1 MNLNTKL
8 DLSDFCNLF
17 YNAENGFMKC
27 AAEVEIAN
35 ETVIA
40 TAEFP
45 SQTDSV
51 CIISGKT
58 SEIISDAQVLGEEKC
73 TIEIIDGFEN
83 GADIKC
89 CSGNPKIMISF
100 DKPVSKICVKYN
112 YVVAESPTELAIFGK
127 YVEKSNRCK
136 ELEKKLRNIEAHAPA
151 AEKNRVNTA
160 LKAENDRLRA
170 DINLIHGSFSWRI
183 TSPIRRLSAL
193 FKRLAIGRTLV
204 YLKKNGL
211 RATVYRVLK
220 GAGPMPVD
228 KSKLEKISDDFY
240 ISDER
245 RRAEEKAEFTKNI
258 KFSVLVPLYNTP
270 EKFLKEMIESVEAQT
285 YKNWELCLAD
295 GSDSEH
301 SFVGEICKRYA
312 DKDERIKYEKLEK
325 NLGISENTNACI
337 SMATGEYIALFD
349 HDDLLHPSALYEVMR
364 AICEHGADFIY
375 TDENTFSEEPH
386 DAYNPH
392 FKPDFSP
399 DTLRSYN
406 YICHLSVFSR
416 ELLDSVGYFRSE
428 YDGSQDYDLILR
440 LTEKAK
446 KIFHIRKI
454 LYYWR
459 AHKNS
464 VAQDVGAKP
473 YTITAAKKALAA
485 HLERCGLKGEV
496 LDSSVPTTYHIK
508 YEIDGNPLI
517 SVIIPNKDHTDDLD
531 VCLKSLYGKSLYKN
545 FEVIIV
551 ENNSTEKETF
561 EYYEKVKQQYEK
573 LNVVTWTGIFN
584 YSAINNFGVN
594 YAKGEYVLLLNN
606 DVEIING
613 SCLEEML
620 MFAQRKDVGAVG
632 AKLYYSDDTVQHA
645 GVILGLGGIAGH
657 SHKHFDRHDPGY
669 AARASIAQNLTACTA
684 ACLMMRRDVFDE
696 VGGLDESFEVAFN
709 DVDLCMKIR
718 EKGYLIVFTPYAEL
732 YHYESKSRGNDDTPE
747 KLERFHGEVRRFE
760 MKWQK
765 QLDDGDPYYNPNL
778 TLTRDDFSLK

>member
-1 MNLNTKL
+1 MKANTKL
-8 DLSDFCNLF
+8 NSP
-17 YNAENGFMKC
+17 EN
-27 AAEVEIAN
+27 
-35 ETVIA
+35 
-40 TAEFP
+40 P
-45 SQTDSV
+45 S
-51 CIISGKT
+51 KK
-58 SEIISDAQVLGEEKC
+58 A
-73 TIEIIDGFEN
+73 
-83 GADIKC
+83 
-89 CSGNPKIMISF
+89 
-100 DKPVSKICVKYN
+100 VS
-112 YVVAESPTELAIFGK
+112 P
-127 YVEKSNRCK
+127 
-136 ELEKKLRNIEAHAPA
+136 LRRI
-151 AEKNRVNTA
+151 TA
-160 LKAENDRLRA
+160 L
-170 DINLIHGSFSWRI
+170 I
-183 TSPIRRLSAL
+183 
-193 FKRLAIGRTLV
+193 KRLAIGRTLV

-228 KSKLEKISDDFY
+228 KRKLKKISKDYY
-240 ISDER
+240 ISAQR
-245 RRAEEKAEFTKNI
+245 REQEENAQFPKDI

-270 EKFLKEMIESVEAQT
+270 ESFLKAMIESVQAQT
-285 YKNWELCLAD
+285 YRNWELCLAD
-295 GSDSEH
+295 GSDKDN
-301 SFVGEICKRYA
+301 SFVGEICKKYA
-312 DKDERIKYEKLEK
+312 GKDERIKYEKLER

-337 SMATGEYIALFD
+337 RMATGEYIALFD

-440 LTEKAK
+440 LSEKAK

-473 YTITAAKKALAA
+473 YTVTAAKKALAA
-485 HLERCGLKGEV
+485 HLERCGLNGEV
-496 LDSSVPTTYHIK
+496 LDSSVATTYHIK

-531 VCLKSLYGKSLYKN
+531 ICLKSLYEKSSYKN

-561 EYYEKVKQQYEK
+561 EYYEALTQKHGNIKI
-573 LNVVTWTGIFN
+573 VTWKGNFN
-584 YSAINNFGVN
+584 YSAINNLGVS
-594 YAKGEYVLLLNN
+594 YAKGEYILLLNN

-645 GVILGLGGIAGH
+645 GVILGLGGTAGH
-657 SHKHFDRHDPGY
+657 AHKHFARSHPGY
-669 AARASIAQNLTACTA
+669 MARASIAQNLTACTA

-718 EKGYLIVFTPYAEL
+718 KKGYLVVFTPYAEL
-732 YHYESKSRGNDDTPE
+732 YHYESKSRGNDSTPE
-747 KLERFHGEVRRFE
+747 KLERFRGEIDRFKE
-760 MKWQK
+760 KWQK

>member
-1 MNLNTKL
+1 MKANTKL
-8 DLSDFCNLF
+8 NSPDN
-17 YNAENGFMKC
+17 
-27 AAEVEIAN
+27 
-35 ETVIA
+35 
-40 TAEFP
+40 P
-45 SQTDSV
+45 S
-51 CIISGKT
+51 KK
-58 SEIISDAQVLGEEKC
+58 A
-73 TIEIIDGFEN
+73 
-83 GADIKC
+83 
-89 CSGNPKIMISF
+89 
-100 DKPVSKICVKYN
+100 VS
-112 YVVAESPTELAIFGK
+112 P
-127 YVEKSNRCK
+127 
-136 ELEKKLRNIEAHAPA
+136 LRRI
-151 AEKNRVNTA
+151 TA
-160 LKAENDRLRA
+160 L
-170 DINLIHGSFSWRI
+170 I
-183 TSPIRRLSAL
+183 
-193 FKRLAIGRTLV
+193 KRLAIGRTLV

-228 KSKLEKISDDFY
+228 KRKLKKIAEDYY
-240 ISDER
+240 ISAQR
-245 RRAEEKAEFTKNI
+245 REQEENAQFPKDI

-270 EKFLKEMIESVEAQT
+270 DSFLKAMIESVQAQT

-295 GSDSEH
+295 GSDKEH
-301 SFVGEICKRYA
+301 SFVGEICKKYA
-312 DKDERIKYEKLEK
+312 GKDERIKYEKLEK

-337 SMATGEYIALFD
+337 RMVTGEYIALFD

-364 AICEHGADFIY
+364 AICEHGTDFIY
-375 TDENTFSEEPH
+375 TDENTFSEEPR

-446 KIFHIRKI
+446 KVFHIRKI

-473 YTITAAKKALAA
+473 YTVAAAKKALAA

-496 LDSSVPTTYHIK
+496 LDASVPTTYHIK

-531 VCLKSLYGKSLYKN
+531 ICLKSLYEKSSYKN
-545 FEVIIV
+545 FELIIV

-561 EYYEKVKQQYEK
+561 EYYEALTQKHGNIKI
-573 LNVVTWTGIFN
+573 VTWKGNFN
-584 YSAINNFGVN
+584 YSAINNLGVS
-594 YAKGEYVLLLNN
+594 YAKGEYILLLNN

-645 GVILGLGGIAGH
+645 GVILGLGGTAGH
-657 SHKHFDRHDPGY
+657 AHKHFARSHPGY
-669 AARASIAQNLTACTA
+669 MARASIAQNLTACTA

-718 EKGYLIVFTPYAEL
+718 KKGYLVVFTPYAEL
-732 YHYESKSRGNDDTPE
+732 YHYESKSRGNDSTPE
-747 KLERFHGEVRRFE
+747 KLERFRGEIDRFKE
-760 MKWQK
+760 KWQK

>member
-1 MNLNTKL
+1 MKANTKL
-8 DLSDFCNLF
+8 NSPDNSSKK
-17 YNAENGFMKC
+17 A
-27 AAEVEIAN
+27 
-35 ETVIA
+35 
-40 TAEFP
+40 
-45 SQTDSV
+45 
-51 CIISGKT
+51 
-58 SEIISDAQVLGEEKC
+58 
-73 TIEIIDGFEN
+73 
-83 GADIKC
+83 
-89 CSGNPKIMISF
+89 
-100 DKPVSKICVKYN
+100 VS
-112 YVVAESPTELAIFGK
+112 P
-127 YVEKSNRCK
+127 
-136 ELEKKLRNIEAHAPA
+136 LR
-151 AEKNRVNTA
+151 RVTA
-160 LKAENDRLRA
+160 L
-170 DINLIHGSFSWRI
+170 I
-183 TSPIRRLSAL
+183 
-193 FKRLAIGRTLV
+193 KRLAIGRTLV

-228 KSKLEKISDDFY
+228 KRKLKKIAKDYY
-240 ISDER
+240 ISAQ
-245 RRAEEKAEFTKNI
+245 RRAQEENAQFPKNI

-270 EKFLKEMIESVEAQT
+270 EGFLKAMIESVQAQT

-301 SFVGEICKRYA
+301 CFVGEICKKYA
-312 DKDERIKYEKLEK
+312 DGDKRIKYEKLER

-337 SMATGEYIALFD
+337 RMATGEYIALFD

-375 TDENTFSEEPH
+375 TDENTFSEEPR

-406 YICHLSVFSR
+406 YICHLSVFSM

-446 KIFHIRKI
+446 KVFHIRKI

-473 YTITAAKKALAA
+473 YTVTAAKKALAA

-531 VCLKSLYGKSLYKN
+531 ICLKSLYEKSSYKN

-561 EYYEKVKQQYEK
+561 EYYEALTQKYGNVKIVKWEG
-573 LNVVTWTGIFN
+573 NFN

-594 YAKGEYVLLLNN
+594 YAKGEFILLLNN

-645 GVILGLGGIAGH
+645 GVILGLGGTAGH
-657 SHKHFDRHDPGY
+657 AHKHFGRSHPGY
-669 AARASIAQNLTACTA
+669 MARASIAQNLSACTA

-718 EKGYLIVFTPYAEL
+718 KKGYFVVFTPYAEL
-732 YHYESKSRGNDDTPE
+732 YHYESKSRGHDSTPE
-747 KLERFHGEVRRFE
+747 KLERFRGEIDRFKE
-760 MKWQK
+760 KWQK

>member
-1 MNLNTKL
+1 MKANTKL
-8 DLSDFCNLF
+8 
-17 YNAENGFMKC
+17 
-27 AAEVEIAN
+27 
-35 ETVIA
+35 
-40 TAEFP
+40 
-45 SQTDSV
+45 
-51 CIISGKT
+51 ISPDNSSKK
-58 SEIISDAQVLGEEKC
+58 A
-73 TIEIIDGFEN
+73 
-83 GADIKC
+83 
-89 CSGNPKIMISF
+89 
-100 DKPVSKICVKYN
+100 VS
-112 YVVAESPTELAIFGK
+112 P
-127 YVEKSNRCK
+127 
-136 ELEKKLRNIEAHAPA
+136 LR
-151 AEKNRVNTA
+151 RVTA
-160 LKAENDRLRA
+160 L
-170 DINLIHGSFSWRI
+170 I
-183 TSPIRRLSAL
+183 
-193 FKRLAIGRTLV
+193 KRLAIGRTLV

-228 KSKLEKISDDFY
+228 KRKLKKIAKDYY
-240 ISDER
+240 ISAQR
-245 RRAEEKAEFTKNI
+245 REQEENAQFPKDI

-270 EKFLKEMIESVEAQT
+270 ESFLKAMIESVQAQT
-285 YKNWELCLAD
+285 YKNWELCLAN

-301 SFVGEICKRYA
+301 SFVGEICKKYA
-312 DKDERIKYEKLEK
+312 DGDKRIKYEKLEK

-337 SMATGEYIALFD
+337 RMATGEYIALFD

-375 TDENTFSEEPH
+375 TDENTFSEEPR

-446 KIFHIRKI
+446 KVFHIRKI

-473 YTITAAKKALAA
+473 YTVTAAKKALAA

-531 VCLKSLYGKSLYKN
+531 ICLKSLYEKSSYKN

-561 EYYEKVKQQYEK
+561 EYYETLTQKHGNIKI
-573 LNVVTWTGIFN
+573 VTWEGNFN

-594 YAKGEYVLLLNN
+594 YAKGEFILLLNN

-645 GVILGLGGIAGH
+645 GVILGLGGTAGH
-657 SHKHFDRHDPGY
+657 AHKHFGRSHPGY
-669 AARASIAQNLTACTA
+669 MARASIAQNLTACTA

-718 EKGYLIVFTPYAEL
+718 KKGYLVVFTPYAEL
-732 YHYESKSRGNDDTPE
+732 YHYESKSRGNDSTPE
-747 KLERFHGEVRRFE
+747 KLERFRGEIDRFKE
-760 MKWQK
+760 KWQK

>member
-1 MNLNTKL
+1 MKANTKL
-8 DLSDFCNLF
+8 NSPDNLSKK
-17 YNAENGFMKC
+17 A
-27 AAEVEIAN
+27 
-35 ETVIA
+35 
-40 TAEFP
+40 
-45 SQTDSV
+45 
-51 CIISGKT
+51 
-58 SEIISDAQVLGEEKC
+58 
-73 TIEIIDGFEN
+73 
-83 GADIKC
+83 
-89 CSGNPKIMISF
+89 
-100 DKPVSKICVKYN
+100 VS
-112 YVVAESPTELAIFGK
+112 P
-127 YVEKSNRCK
+127 
-136 ELEKKLRNIEAHAPA
+136 LRRI
-151 AEKNRVNTA
+151 TA
-160 LKAENDRLRA
+160 L
-170 DINLIHGSFSWRI
+170 I
-183 TSPIRRLSAL
+183 
-193 FKRLAIGRTLV
+193 KRLAIGRTLV

-228 KSKLEKISDDFY
+228 KRKLKKIAEDYY
-240 ISDER
+240 ISAQR
-245 RRAEEKAEFTKNI
+245 REQEENAQFPKDI

-301 SFVGEICKRYA
+301 SFVGEICKKYA
-312 DKDERIKYEKLEK
+312 GKDERIKYEKLEK

-337 SMATGEYIALFD
+337 RMATGEYIALFD

-375 TDENTFSEEPH
+375 TDENTFSEEPR

-406 YICHLSVFSR
+406 YICHLSAFSR

-446 KIFHIRKI
+446 NVFHIRKI

-473 YTITAAKKALAA
+473 YTVTAAKKALAA

-531 VCLKSLYGKSLYKN
+531 ICLKSLYEKSSYKN

-561 EYYEKVKQQYEK
+561 EYYEAIAQKHGNIKIVKWEG
-573 LNVVTWTGIFN
+573 NFN

-594 YAKGEYVLLLNN
+594 YAKGEFILLLNN

-645 GVILGLGGIAGH
+645 GVILGLGGTAGH
-657 SHKHFDRHDPGY
+657 AHKHFGRSHPGY
-669 AARASIAQNLTACTA
+669 MARASIAQNLSACTA

-718 EKGYLIVFTPYAEL
+718 KKGYLVVFTPYAEL
-732 YHYESKSRGNDDTPE
+732 YHYESKSRGNDSTPE
-747 KLERFHGEVRRFE
+747 KLERFRGEIDRFKE
-760 MKWQK
+760 KWKK

>member
-1 MNLNTKL
+1 MKANTKL
-8 DLSDFCNLF
+8 NSPDN
-17 YNAENGFMKC
+17 
-27 AAEVEIAN
+27 
-35 ETVIA
+35 
-40 TAEFP
+40 P
-45 SQTDSV
+45 S
-51 CIISGKT
+51 KK
-58 SEIISDAQVLGEEKC
+58 A
-73 TIEIIDGFEN
+73 
-83 GADIKC
+83 
-89 CSGNPKIMISF
+89 
-100 DKPVSKICVKYN
+100 VS
-112 YVVAESPTELAIFGK
+112 P
-127 YVEKSNRCK
+127 
-136 ELEKKLRNIEAHAPA
+136 LRRI
-151 AEKNRVNTA
+151 TA
-160 LKAENDRLRA
+160 L
-170 DINLIHGSFSWRI
+170 I
-183 TSPIRRLSAL
+183 
-193 FKRLAIGRTLV
+193 KRLAIGRTLV
-204 YLKKNGL
+204 YLKKNGV

-228 KSKLEKISDDFY
+228 KRKLKKIAKDYY
-240 ISDER
+240 ISAQR
-245 RRAEEKAEFTKNI
+245 REQEENAQFPKDI

-270 EKFLKEMIESVEAQT
+270 ESFLKAMIESVQAQT

-295 GSDSEH
+295 GSDKEH
-301 SFVGEICKRYA
+301 SFVGEICKKYA
-312 DKDERIKYEKLEK
+312 DGDRRIKYEKLER

-337 SMATGEYIALFD
+337 RMATGEYIALFD

-375 TDENTFSEEPH
+375 TDENTFSEEPR

-446 KIFHIRKI
+446 KVFHIRKI

-473 YTITAAKKALAA
+473 YTVTAAKKALAA

-531 VCLKSLYGKSLYKN
+531 ICLKSLYEKSSYKN

-561 EYYEKVKQQYEK
+561 EYYEAIAQKHGNVKIVKWEG
-573 LNVVTWTGIFN
+573 NFN

-594 YAKGEYVLLLNN
+594 YVKGEFILLLNN

-645 GVILGLGGIAGH
+645 GVILGLGGTAGH
-657 SHKHFDRHDPGY
+657 AHKHFGRSHPGY
-669 AARASIAQNLTACTA
+669 MARASIAQNLSACTA

-718 EKGYLIVFTPYAEL
+718 KKGYLVVFTPYAEL
-732 YHYESKSRGNDDTPE
+732 YHYESKSRGNDSTPE
-747 KLERFHGEVRRFE
+747 KLERFRGEIDRFKE
-760 MKWQK
+760 KWQK

>member
-1 MNLNTKL
+1 MKANTKL
-8 DLSDFCNLF
+8 NSPDN
-17 YNAENGFMKC
+17 
-27 AAEVEIAN
+27 
-35 ETVIA
+35 
-40 TAEFP
+40 P
-45 SQTDSV
+45 S
-51 CIISGKT
+51 KK
-58 SEIISDAQVLGEEKC
+58 A
-73 TIEIIDGFEN
+73 
-83 GADIKC
+83 
-89 CSGNPKIMISF
+89 
-100 DKPVSKICVKYN
+100 VS
-112 YVVAESPTELAIFGK
+112 P
-127 YVEKSNRCK
+127 
-136 ELEKKLRNIEAHAPA
+136 LRRI
-151 AEKNRVNTA
+151 TA
-160 LKAENDRLRA
+160 L
-170 DINLIHGSFSWRI
+170 I
-183 TSPIRRLSAL
+183 
-193 FKRLAIGRTLV
+193 KRLAIGRTLV

-228 KSKLEKISDDFY
+228 KRKLKKIAKDYY
-240 ISDER
+240 ISAQR
-245 RRAEEKAEFTKNI
+245 REQEENAQFPKDI

-270 EKFLKEMIESVEAQT
+270 DSFLKAMIESVQAQT

-295 GSDSEH
+295 GSDSGH
-301 SFVGEICKRYA
+301 SFVGEICKKYA
-312 DKDERIKYEKLEK
+312 DGDRRIKYEKLEK

-337 SMATGEYIALFD
+337 RMATGEYIALFD

-375 TDENTFSEEPH
+375 TDENTFSEEPR

-406 YICHLSVFSR
+406 YICHLSAFSR

-446 KIFHIRKI
+446 KVFHIRKI

-473 YTITAAKKALAA
+473 YTVTAAKKALAA

-531 VCLKSLYGKSLYKN
+531 ICLKSLYEKSSYKN

-561 EYYEKVKQQYEK
+561 EYYEAIAQKHGNIKIVKWEG
-573 LNVVTWTGIFN
+573 NFN

-594 YAKGEYVLLLNN
+594 YAKGEYILLLNN
-606 DVEIING
+606 DVELING

-645 GVILGLGGIAGH
+645 GVILGLGGTAGH
-657 SHKHFDRHDPGY
+657 AHKHFARSHPGY
-669 AARASIAQNLTACTA
+669 MARASIAQNLTACTA

-696 VGGLDESFEVAFN
+696 VGGLDEEFEVAFN

-718 EKGYLIVFTPYAEL
+718 KKGYLVVFTPYAEL
-732 YHYESKSRGNDDTPE
+732 YHYESKSRGNDSTPE
-747 KLERFHGEVRRFE
+747 KLERFRGEIDRFKE
-760 MKWQK
+760 KWQK

>member
-1 MNLNTKL
+1 MKANTKL
-8 DLSDFCNLF
+8 NSP
-17 YNAENGFMKC
+17 EN
-27 AAEVEIAN
+27 
-35 ETVIA
+35 
-40 TAEFP
+40 P
-45 SQTDSV
+45 S
-51 CIISGKT
+51 KK
-58 SEIISDAQVLGEEKC
+58 A
-73 TIEIIDGFEN
+73 
-83 GADIKC
+83 
-89 CSGNPKIMISF
+89 
-100 DKPVSKICVKYN
+100 VS
-112 YVVAESPTELAIFGK
+112 P
-127 YVEKSNRCK
+127 
-136 ELEKKLRNIEAHAPA
+136 LRRI
-151 AEKNRVNTA
+151 TA
-160 LKAENDRLRA
+160 L
-170 DINLIHGSFSWRI
+170 I
-183 TSPIRRLSAL
+183 
-193 FKRLAIGRTLV
+193 KRLAIGRTLV

-228 KSKLEKISDDFY
+228 QRKLKKIAEDYY
-240 ISDER
+240 ISAQR
-245 RRAEEKAEFTKNI
+245 REQEENAQFPKDI

-270 EKFLKEMIESVEAQT
+270 ESFLKAMIESVQAQT

-301 SFVGEICKRYA
+301 SFVGEICKKYA
-312 DKDERIKYEKLEK
+312 DGDRRIKYEKLER

-337 SMATGEYIALFD
+337 RMATGEYIALFD

-364 AICEHGADFIY
+364 AICEHGTDFIY
-375 TDENTFSEEPH
+375 TDENTFSEEPR

-440 LTEKAK
+440 LSEKAK

-473 YTITAAKKALAA
+473 YTVTAAKKALAA

-531 VCLKSLYGKSLYKN
+531 ICLKSLYEKSSYKN

-561 EYYEKVKQQYEK
+561 EYYEALTQKYGNVKIVKWEG
-573 LNVVTWTGIFN
+573 NFN

-594 YAKGEYVLLLNN
+594 YAKGEFILLLNN

-645 GVILGLGGIAGH
+645 GVILGLGGTAGH
-657 SHKHFDRHDPGY
+657 AHKHFGRSHPGY
-669 AARASIAQNLTACTA
+669 MARASIAQNLSACTA

-718 EKGYLIVFTPYAEL
+718 KKGYLVVFTPYAEL
-732 YHYESKSRGNDDTPE
+732 YHYESKSRGNDSTPE
-747 KLERFHGEVRRFE
+747 KLERFRGEIDRFKE
-760 MKWQK
+760 KWQK

>member
-1 MNLNTKL
+1 MKANTKL
-8 DLSDFCNLF
+8 NSPDNSSKK
-17 YNAENGFMKC
+17 A
-27 AAEVEIAN
+27 
-35 ETVIA
+35 
-40 TAEFP
+40 
-45 SQTDSV
+45 
-51 CIISGKT
+51 
-58 SEIISDAQVLGEEKC
+58 
-73 TIEIIDGFEN
+73 
-83 GADIKC
+83 
-89 CSGNPKIMISF
+89 
-100 DKPVSKICVKYN
+100 VS
-112 YVVAESPTELAIFGK
+112 P
-127 YVEKSNRCK
+127 
-136 ELEKKLRNIEAHAPA
+136 LR
-151 AEKNRVNTA
+151 RVTA
-160 LKAENDRLRA
+160 L
-170 DINLIHGSFSWRI
+170 I
-183 TSPIRRLSAL
+183 
-193 FKRLAIGRTLV
+193 KRLAIGRTLV

-220 GAGPMPVD
+220 GAGPVPVD
-228 KSKLEKISDDFY
+228 KRKLKKIAKAYY
-240 ISDER
+240 ISAQR
-245 RRAEEKAEFTKNI
+245 REQEENAQFPKNI

-270 EKFLKEMIESVEAQT
+270 ESFLKAMIESVQAQT

-295 GSDSEH
+295 GSDREH
-301 SFVGEICKRYA
+301 SFVGEICKKYA
-312 DKDERIKYEKLEK
+312 DGDKRIKYEKLES

-337 SMATGEYIALFD
+337 RMATGEYIALFD

-375 TDENTFSEEPH
+375 TDENTFSEEPR

-446 KIFHIRKI
+446 KVFHIRKI

-464 VAQDVGAKP
+464 VAQDVSAKP
-473 YTITAAKKALAA
+473 YTVTAAKKALAA

-508 YEIDGNPLI
+508 YEIEGNPLV

-531 VCLKSLYGKSLYKN
+531 ICLKSLYEKSSYKN

-561 EYYEKVKQQYEK
+561 EYYEKIKQRYENLK
-573 LNVVTWTGIFN
+573 VVIWTGIFN

-594 YAKGEYVLLLNN
+594 YAKGEYILLLNN

-645 GVILGLGGIAGH
+645 GVILGLGGTAGH
-657 SHKHFDRHDPGY
+657 AHKHFGRSHPGY
-669 AARASIAQNLTACTA
+669 MARASIAQNLTACTA

-696 VGGLDESFEVAFN
+696 VGGLDEEFEVAFN

-718 EKGYLIVFTPYAEL
+718 EKGYLVVFTPYAEL
-732 YHYESKSRGNDDTPE
+732 YHYESKSRGNDSTPE
-747 KLERFHGEVRRFE
+747 KLERFRGEIDRFKE
-760 MKWQK
+760 KWQK

>member
-1 MNLNTKL
+1 MKANTKL
-8 DLSDFCNLF
+8 NSPDN
-17 YNAENGFMKC
+17 
-27 AAEVEIAN
+27 
-35 ETVIA
+35 
-40 TAEFP
+40 P
-45 SQTDSV
+45 S
-51 CIISGKT
+51 KK
-58 SEIISDAQVLGEEKC
+58 A
-73 TIEIIDGFEN
+73 
-83 GADIKC
+83 
-89 CSGNPKIMISF
+89 
-100 DKPVSKICVKYN
+100 VS
-112 YVVAESPTELAIFGK
+112 L
-127 YVEKSNRCK
+127 
-136 ELEKKLRNIEAHAPA
+136 LRRI
-151 AEKNRVNTA
+151 TA
-160 LKAENDRLRA
+160 L
-170 DINLIHGSFSWRI
+170 I
-183 TSPIRRLSAL
+183 
-193 FKRLAIGRTLV
+193 KRLAIGRTLV

-228 KSKLEKISDDFY
+228 KRKLKKIVKDYY
-240 ISDER
+240 ISAQR
-245 RRAEEKAEFTKNI
+245 REQEENAQFPKDI

-301 SFVGEICKRYA
+301 SFVGEICKKYA
-312 DKDERIKYEKLEK
+312 DGDKRIKYEKLEK

-337 SMATGEYIALFD
+337 SMATGDYIALFD

-531 VCLKSLYGKSLYKN
+531 VCLKSLYEKSSYKN

-561 EYYEKVKQQYEK
+561 EYYERVKQQYEN

-594 YAKGEYVLLLNN
+594 YAKGEYILLLNN
-606 DVEIING
+606 DVEILNDN
-613 SCLEEML
+613 CLEEML

-645 GVILGLGGIAGH
+645 GVILGLGGTAGH
-657 SHKHFDRHDPGY
+657 AHKHFGRSHPGY
-669 AARASIAQNLTACTA
+669 MARASIAQNLTACTA

-718 EKGYLIVFTPYAEL
+718 EKGYLVVFTPYAEL
-732 YHYESKSRGNDDTPE
+732 YHYESKSRGNDSTPE
-747 KLERFHGEVRRFE
+747 KLERFRGEIDRFKE
-760 MKWQK
+760 KWQK

>member
-1 MNLNTKL
+1 MKANTKL
-8 DLSDFCNLF
+8 
-17 YNAENGFMKC
+17 
-27 AAEVEIAN
+27 
-35 ETVIA
+35 
-40 TAEFP
+40 
-45 SQTDSV
+45 
-51 CIISGKT
+51 ISPDNSSKK
-58 SEIISDAQVLGEEKC
+58 A
-73 TIEIIDGFEN
+73 
-83 GADIKC
+83 
-89 CSGNPKIMISF
+89 
-100 DKPVSKICVKYN
+100 VS
-112 YVVAESPTELAIFGK
+112 P
-127 YVEKSNRCK
+127 
-136 ELEKKLRNIEAHAPA
+136 LR
-151 AEKNRVNTA
+151 RVTA
-160 LKAENDRLRA
+160 L
-170 DINLIHGSFSWRI
+170 I
-183 TSPIRRLSAL
+183 
-193 FKRLAIGRTLV
+193 KRLAIGRTLV

-228 KSKLEKISDDFY
+228 KRKLKKIAKDYY
-240 ISDER
+240 ISAQR
-245 RRAEEKAEFTKNI
+245 REQEENAQFPKNI

-270 EKFLKEMIESVEAQT
+270 ESFLKAMIESVQAQT
-285 YKNWELCLAD
+285 YKNWELCFAD
-295 GSDSEH
+295 GSDGEH
-301 SFVGEICKRYA
+301 SFVGEICKKYA
-312 DKDERIKYEKLEK
+312 DGDKRIKYEKLEK

-337 SMATGEYIALFD
+337 RMATGEYIALFD

-375 TDENTFSEEPH
+375 TDENTFSEEPR

-446 KIFHIRKI
+446 KVFHIRKI

-464 VAQDVGAKP
+464 VAQDVAAKP
-473 YTITAAKKALAA
+473 YTVTAAKKALAA

-531 VCLKSLYGKSLYKN
+531 VCLKSLYEKSSYKS

-561 EYYEKVKQQYEK
+561 EYYEALTQKHGNIKI
-573 LNVVTWTGIFN
+573 VTWKGDFN

-594 YAKGEYVLLLNN
+594 YAKGEYILLLNN

-645 GVILGLGGIAGH
+645 GVILGLGGTAGH
-657 SHKHFDRHDPGY
+657 AHKHFGRSHPGY
-669 AARASIAQNLTACTA
+669 MARASIAQNLTACTA

-718 EKGYLIVFTPYAEL
+718 KKGYLVVFTPYAEL
-732 YHYESKSRGNDDTPE
+732 YHYESKSRGNDSTPE
-747 KLERFHGEVRRFE
+747 KLERFRGEIDRFKE
-760 MKWQK
+760 KWQK

>member
-1 MNLNTKL
+1 MKANTKL
-8 DLSDFCNLF
+8 NSPDN
-17 YNAENGFMKC
+17 
-27 AAEVEIAN
+27 
-35 ETVIA
+35 
-40 TAEFP
+40 P
-45 SQTDSV
+45 S
-51 CIISGKT
+51 KK
-58 SEIISDAQVLGEEKC
+58 A
-73 TIEIIDGFEN
+73 
-83 GADIKC
+83 
-89 CSGNPKIMISF
+89 
-100 DKPVSKICVKYN
+100 VS
-112 YVVAESPTELAIFGK
+112 P
-127 YVEKSNRCK
+127 
-136 ELEKKLRNIEAHAPA
+136 LRRI
-151 AEKNRVNTA
+151 TA
-160 LKAENDRLRA
+160 L
-170 DINLIHGSFSWRI
+170 I
-183 TSPIRRLSAL
+183 
-193 FKRLAIGRTLV
+193 KRLAIGRTLV
-204 YLKKNGL
+204 YLKKNGV

-228 KSKLEKISDDFY
+228 KRKLKKIAEDYY
-240 ISDER
+240 ISAQR
-245 RRAEEKAEFTKNI
+245 REQEESAQFPKDI

-270 EKFLKEMIESVEAQT
+270 ESFLKAMIESVQAQT

-301 SFVGEICKRYA
+301 SFVGEICKKYA
-312 DKDERIKYEKLEK
+312 DGDRRIKYEKLEK

-337 SMATGEYIALFD
+337 RMATGEYIALFD

-375 TDENTFSEEPH
+375 TDENTFSEEPR

-406 YICHLSVFSR
+406 YICHLSAFSR
-416 ELLDSVGYFRSE
+416 ELLDSVGCFRSE

-446 KIFHIRKI
+446 KVFHIRKI

-464 VAQDVGAKP
+464 VAQNVGAKP
-473 YTITAAKKALAA
+473 YTVTAAKKALAA

-531 VCLKSLYGKSLYKN
+531 ICLKSLYEKSLYKN

-561 EYYEKVKQQYEK
+561 EHYEAIAQKHGNIKIVKWEG
-573 LNVVTWTGIFN
+573 NFN

-594 YAKGEYVLLLNN
+594 YAKGEFILLLNN

-645 GVILGLGGIAGH
+645 GVILGLGGTAGH
-657 SHKHFDRHDPGY
+657 AHKHFGRSHPGY
-669 AARASIAQNLTACTA
+669 MARASIAQNLSACTA

-718 EKGYLIVFTPYAEL
+718 KKGYLVVFTPYAEL
-732 YHYESKSRGNDDTPE
+732 YHYESKSRGNDSTPE
-747 KLERFHGEVRRFE
+747 KLERFRGEIDRFKE
-760 MKWQK
+760 KWQK

>member
-1 MNLNTKL
+1 MKANTKL
-8 DLSDFCNLF
+8 NSPDNSSKK
-17 YNAENGFMKC
+17 A
-27 AAEVEIAN
+27 
-35 ETVIA
+35 
-40 TAEFP
+40 
-45 SQTDSV
+45 
-51 CIISGKT
+51 
-58 SEIISDAQVLGEEKC
+58 
-73 TIEIIDGFEN
+73 
-83 GADIKC
+83 
-89 CSGNPKIMISF
+89 
-100 DKPVSKICVKYN
+100 VS
-112 YVVAESPTELAIFGK
+112 P
-127 YVEKSNRCK
+127 
-136 ELEKKLRNIEAHAPA
+136 LRRI
-151 AEKNRVNTA
+151 TA
-160 LKAENDRLRA
+160 L
-170 DINLIHGSFSWRI
+170 I
-183 TSPIRRLSAL
+183 
-193 FKRLAIGRTLV
+193 KRLAIGRMLI

-228 KSKLEKISDDFY
+228 KRKLKKIAKAYY
-240 ISDER
+240 ISAQR
-245 RRAEEKAEFTKNI
+245 REQEENAQFPKNI

-270 EKFLKEMIESVEAQT
+270 ESFLKAMIESVQAQT

-301 SFVGEICKRYA
+301 SFVGEICKKYA
-312 DKDERIKYEKLEK
+312 NGDKRIKYEKLER

-337 SMATGEYIALFD
+337 RMATGEYIALFD

-364 AICEHGADFIY
+364 AICEHGTDFIY
-375 TDENTFSEEPH
+375 TDENTFSEEPR
-386 DAYNPH
+386 DAYYPH

-446 KIFHIRKI
+446 KVFHIRKI

-473 YTITAAKKALAA
+473 YTVAAAKKALAA

-508 YEIDGNPLI
+508 YEIDENPLI

-531 VCLKSLYGKSLYKN
+531 ICLKSLYEKSSYKN

-551 ENNSTEKETF
+551 ENNSSEKETF
-561 EYYEKVKQQYEK
+561 EYYEALTQKHGNIKI
-573 LNVVTWTGIFN
+573 VTWKGKFN
-584 YSAINNFGVN
+584 YSAINNFGVSC
-594 YAKGEYVLLLNN
+594 AKGEYILLLNN

-645 GVILGLGGIAGH
+645 GVILGLGGTAGH
-657 SHKHFDRHDPGY
+657 AHKHFGRSHPGY
-669 AARASIAQNLTACTA
+669 MARASIAQNLTACTA

-696 VGGLDESFEVAFN
+696 IGGLDEEFEVAFN

-718 EKGYLIVFTPYAEL
+718 KKGYLVVFTPYAEL
-732 YHYESKSRGNDDTPE
+732 YHYESKSRGNDSTPE
-747 KLERFHGEVRRFE
+747 KLERFRGEIDRFKE
-760 MKWQK
+760 KWQK

>member
-1 MNLNTKL
+1 MKANTKL
-8 DLSDFCNLF
+8 NSPDN
-17 YNAENGFMKC
+17 
-27 AAEVEIAN
+27 
-35 ETVIA
+35 
-40 TAEFP
+40 P
-45 SQTDSV
+45 S
-51 CIISGKT
+51 KK
-58 SEIISDAQVLGEEKC
+58 A
-73 TIEIIDGFEN
+73 
-83 GADIKC
+83 
-89 CSGNPKIMISF
+89 
-100 DKPVSKICVKYN
+100 VS
-112 YVVAESPTELAIFGK
+112 P
-127 YVEKSNRCK
+127 
-136 ELEKKLRNIEAHAPA
+136 LRRI
-151 AEKNRVNTA
+151 TA
-160 LKAENDRLRA
+160 L
-170 DINLIHGSFSWRI
+170 I
-183 TSPIRRLSAL
+183 
-193 FKRLAIGRTLV
+193 KRLAIGRTLV
-204 YLKKNGL
+204 YLKKNGV
-211 RATVYRVLK
+211 RATVYRVFK

-228 KSKLEKISDDFY
+228 KRKLKKIAEDYY
-240 ISDER
+240 ISAQR
-245 RRAEEKAEFTKNI
+245 REQEENAQFPKDI

-270 EKFLKEMIESVEAQT
+270 DSFLKAMIESVQAQT

-301 SFVGEICKRYA
+301 SFVGEICKKYA
-312 DKDERIKYEKLEK
+312 DGDRRIKYEKLEK

-337 SMATGEYIALFD
+337 RMATGEYIALFD

-375 TDENTFSEEPH
+375 TDENTFSEEPR

-406 YICHLSVFSR
+406 YICHLSAFSR

-440 LTEKAK
+440 LIEKAK
-446 KIFHIRKI
+446 KVFHIRKI

-473 YTITAAKKALAA
+473 YTVTAAKKALAA

-531 VCLKSLYGKSLYKN
+531 ICLKSLYEKSSYKN

-561 EYYEKVKQQYEK
+561 EYYEAIAQKHGNIKIVKWEG
-573 LNVVTWTGIFN
+573 NFN

-594 YAKGEYVLLLNN
+594 YAKGEFILLLNN

-645 GVILGLGGIAGH
+645 GVILGLGGTAGH
-657 SHKHFDRHDPGY
+657 AHKHFGRSHPGY
-669 AARASIAQNLTACTA
+669 MARASIAQNLSACTA

-696 VGGLDESFEVAFN
+696 VGGFDESFEVAFN

-718 EKGYLIVFTPYAEL
+718 KKGYLVVFTPYAEL
-732 YHYESKSRGNDDTPE
+732 YHYESKSRGNDSTPE
-747 KLERFHGEVRRFE
+747 KLERFRGEIDRFKE
-760 MKWQK
+760 KWQK

>member
-1 MNLNTKL
+1 MKANTKL
-8 DLSDFCNLF
+8 
-17 YNAENGFMKC
+17 
-27 AAEVEIAN
+27 
-35 ETVIA
+35 
-40 TAEFP
+40 
-45 SQTDSV
+45 
-51 CIISGKT
+51 ISPDNSSKK
-58 SEIISDAQVLGEEKC
+58 A
-73 TIEIIDGFEN
+73 
-83 GADIKC
+83 
-89 CSGNPKIMISF
+89 
-100 DKPVSKICVKYN
+100 VS
-112 YVVAESPTELAIFGK
+112 P
-127 YVEKSNRCK
+127 
-136 ELEKKLRNIEAHAPA
+136 LR
-151 AEKNRVNTA
+151 RVTA
-160 LKAENDRLRA
+160 L
-170 DINLIHGSFSWRI
+170 I
-183 TSPIRRLSAL
+183 
-193 FKRLAIGRTLV
+193 KRLAIGRTLV

-228 KSKLEKISDDFY
+228 KRKLKKIAKDYY
-240 ISDER
+240 ISAQR
-245 RRAEEKAEFTKNI
+245 REQEENAQFPKDI

-270 EKFLKEMIESVEAQT
+270 ECFLKAMIESVQAQT

-295 GSDSEH
+295 GSDREH
-301 SFVGEICKRYA
+301 SFVGEICKKYA
-312 DKDERIKYEKLEK
+312 DGDKRIKYEKLER

-337 SMATGEYIALFD
+337 RMATGEYIALFD

-375 TDENTFSEEPH
+375 TDENTFSEEPR
-386 DAYNPH
+386 DVYNPH

-446 KIFHIRKI
+446 KVFHIRKI

-464 VAQDVGAKP
+464 VAQDVDAKP
-473 YTITAAKKALAA
+473 YTVTAAKKALAA

-508 YEIDGNPLI
+508 YEIDGNPLV

-531 VCLKSLYGKSLYKN
+531 ICLESLYEKSSYKN

-561 EYYEKVKQQYEK
+561 EYYEALTQKHGNIKIVKWEG
-573 LNVVTWTGIFN
+573 NFN

-594 YAKGEYVLLLNN
+594 YAKGEYILLLNN

-645 GVILGLGGIAGH
+645 GVILGLGGTAGH
-657 SHKHFDRHDPGY
+657 AHKHFGRSHPGY
-669 AARASIAQNLTACTA
+669 MARASIAQNLSACTA

-718 EKGYLIVFTPYAEL
+718 KKGYLVVFTPYAEL
-732 YHYESKSRGNDDTPE
+732 YHYESKSRGNDSTPE
-747 KLERFHGEVRRFE
+747 KLERFRGEIDRFKE
-760 MKWQK
+760 KWQK

>member
-1 MNLNTKL
+1 MKANTKL
-8 DLSDFCNLF
+8 NSPDNLSKK
-17 YNAENGFMKC
+17 A
-27 AAEVEIAN
+27 
-35 ETVIA
+35 
-40 TAEFP
+40 
-45 SQTDSV
+45 
-51 CIISGKT
+51 
-58 SEIISDAQVLGEEKC
+58 
-73 TIEIIDGFEN
+73 
-83 GADIKC
+83 
-89 CSGNPKIMISF
+89 
-100 DKPVSKICVKYN
+100 VS
-112 YVVAESPTELAIFGK
+112 P
-127 YVEKSNRCK
+127 
-136 ELEKKLRNIEAHAPA
+136 LRRI
-151 AEKNRVNTA
+151 TA
-160 LKAENDRLRA
+160 L
-170 DINLIHGSFSWRI
+170 I
-183 TSPIRRLSAL
+183 
-193 FKRLAIGRTLV
+193 KRLAIGRTLV

-228 KSKLEKISDDFY
+228 KRKLKKIAEDYY
-240 ISDER
+240 ISAQR
-245 RRAEEKAEFTKNI
+245 REQEENAQFPKDI

-270 EKFLKEMIESVEAQT
+270 DSFLKAMIESVQAQT

-295 GSDSEH
+295 GSDKEH
-301 SFVGEICKRYA
+301 SFVGEICKKYA
-312 DKDERIKYEKLEK
+312 GGDRRIKYEKLER

-337 SMATGEYIALFD
+337 RMATGEYIALFD

-375 TDENTFSEEPH
+375 TDENTFSEEPR

-446 KIFHIRKI
+446 RVFHIRKI

-473 YTITAAKKALAA
+473 YTVTAAKKALAA
-485 HLERCGLKGEV
+485 HLSRCGLKGEV

-531 VCLKSLYGKSLYKN
+531 ICLKSLYEKSSYKN

-561 EYYEKVKQQYEK
+561 EYYEALTQKHGNIKI
-573 LNVVTWTGIFN
+573 VTWDGNFN

-594 YAKGEYVLLLNN
+594 YAKGEFILLLNN

-645 GVILGLGGIAGH
+645 GVILGLGGTAGH
-657 SHKHFDRHDPGY
+657 AHKHFGRSHPGY
-669 AARASIAQNLTACTA
+669 MARASIAQNLSACTA

-718 EKGYLIVFTPYAEL
+718 KKGYLVVFTPYAEL
-732 YHYESKSRGNDDTPE
+732 YHYESKSRGNDSTPE
-747 KLERFHGEVRRFE
+747 KLERFRGEIDRFKE
-760 MKWQK
+760 KWQK

>member
-1 MNLNTKL
+1 MKANTKL
-8 DLSDFCNLF
+8 
-17 YNAENGFMKC
+17 
-27 AAEVEIAN
+27 
-35 ETVIA
+35 
-40 TAEFP
+40 
-45 SQTDSV
+45 
-51 CIISGKT
+51 ISPDNSSKK
-58 SEIISDAQVLGEEKC
+58 A
-73 TIEIIDGFEN
+73 
-83 GADIKC
+83 
-89 CSGNPKIMISF
+89 
-100 DKPVSKICVKYN
+100 VS
-112 YVVAESPTELAIFGK
+112 P
-127 YVEKSNRCK
+127 
-136 ELEKKLRNIEAHAPA
+136 LR
-151 AEKNRVNTA
+151 RVTA
-160 LKAENDRLRA
+160 L
-170 DINLIHGSFSWRI
+170 I
-183 TSPIRRLSAL
+183 
-193 FKRLAIGRTLV
+193 KRLAIGRTLV

-228 KSKLEKISDDFY
+228 KRKLKKIAKDYY
-240 ISDER
+240 ISAQR
-245 RRAEEKAEFTKNI
+245 REQEENAQFPKDI

-270 EKFLKEMIESVEAQT
+270 ESFLKAMIESVQAQT

-301 SFVGEICKRYA
+301 SFVGEICKNYA
-312 DKDERIKYEKLEK
+312 DGDKRIKYEKLER

-337 SMATGEYIALFD
+337 RMATGEYIALFD

-375 TDENTFSEEPH
+375 TDENTFSEDPR

-446 KIFHIRKI
+446 KVFHIRKI

-473 YTITAAKKALAA
+473 YTVTAAKKALAA

-531 VCLKSLYGKSLYKN
+531 ICLKSLYEKSSYKN

-561 EYYEKVKQQYEK
+561 EYYEKIKQRYENLK
-573 LNVVTWTGIFN
+573 VVIWTGIFN
-584 YSAINNFGVN
+584 YSAINNFGVS
-594 YAKGEYVLLLNN
+594 YAKGEYILLLNN

-613 SCLEEML
+613 NCLEEML

-645 GVILGLGGIAGH
+645 GVILGLGGTAGH
-657 SHKHFDRHDPGY
+657 AHKHFGRSHPGY
-669 AARASIAQNLTACTA
+669 MARASIAQNLTACTA

-718 EKGYLIVFTPYAEL
+718 EKGYLVVFTPYAEL
-732 YHYESKSRGNDDTPE
+732 YHYESKSRGNDSTPE
-747 KLERFHGEVRRFE
+747 KLERFRGEIDRFKE
-760 MKWQK
+760 KWQK

>member
-1 MNLNTKL
+1 MKANTKL
-8 DLSDFCNLF
+8 NSPDNLSKK
-17 YNAENGFMKC
+17 A
-27 AAEVEIAN
+27 
-35 ETVIA
+35 
-40 TAEFP
+40 
-45 SQTDSV
+45 
-51 CIISGKT
+51 
-58 SEIISDAQVLGEEKC
+58 
-73 TIEIIDGFEN
+73 
-83 GADIKC
+83 
-89 CSGNPKIMISF
+89 
-100 DKPVSKICVKYN
+100 VS
-112 YVVAESPTELAIFGK
+112 P
-127 YVEKSNRCK
+127 
-136 ELEKKLRNIEAHAPA
+136 LRRI
-151 AEKNRVNTA
+151 TA
-160 LKAENDRLRA
+160 L
-170 DINLIHGSFSWRI
+170 I
-183 TSPIRRLSAL
+183 
-193 FKRLAIGRTLV
+193 KRLAIGRTLV

-228 KSKLEKISDDFY
+228 KRKLKKITEDYY
-240 ISDER
+240 ISAQR
-245 RRAEEKAEFTKNI
+245 REQEENAQFPKDI

-270 EKFLKEMIESVEAQT
+270 DSFLKAMIESVQAQT

-301 SFVGEICKRYA
+301 SFVGEICKKYA
-312 DKDERIKYEKLEK
+312 GKDERIKYEKLEK

-337 SMATGEYIALFD
+337 RMATGEYIALFD

-375 TDENTFSEEPH
+375 TDENTFSEEPR

-406 YICHLSVFSR
+406 YICHLSAFSR

-446 KIFHIRKI
+446 KVFHIRKI

-473 YTITAAKKALAA
+473 YTVTAAKKALAA

-531 VCLKSLYGKSLYKN
+531 ICLKSLYEKSSYKN

-561 EYYEKVKQQYEK
+561 EYYEAIAQKHGNIKIVKWEG
-573 LNVVTWTGIFN
+573 NFN

-594 YAKGEYVLLLNN
+594 YAKGEFILLLNN

-620 MFAQRKDVGAVG
+620 MFVQRKDVGAVG

-645 GVILGLGGIAGH
+645 GVILGLGGTAGH
-657 SHKHFDRHDPGY
+657 AHKHFGRSHPGY
-669 AARASIAQNLTACTA
+669 MARASIAQNLSACTA

-718 EKGYLIVFTPYAEL
+718 KKGYLVVFTPYAEL
-732 YHYESKSRGNDDTPE
+732 YHYESKSRGNDSTPE
-747 KLERFHGEVRRFE
+747 KLERFRGEIDRFKE
-760 MKWQK
+760 KWKK

>member
-1 MNLNTKL
+1 MKANTKL
-8 DLSDFCNLF
+8 NSP
-17 YNAENGFMKC
+17 EN
-27 AAEVEIAN
+27 
-35 ETVIA
+35 
-40 TAEFP
+40 P
-45 SQTDSV
+45 S
-51 CIISGKT
+51 KK
-58 SEIISDAQVLGEEKC
+58 A
-73 TIEIIDGFEN
+73 
-83 GADIKC
+83 
-89 CSGNPKIMISF
+89 
-100 DKPVSKICVKYN
+100 VS
-112 YVVAESPTELAIFGK
+112 P
-127 YVEKSNRCK
+127 
-136 ELEKKLRNIEAHAPA
+136 LRRI
-151 AEKNRVNTA
+151 TA
-160 LKAENDRLRA
+160 L
-170 DINLIHGSFSWRI
+170 I
-183 TSPIRRLSAL
+183 
-193 FKRLAIGRTLV
+193 KRLAIGRTLV

-228 KSKLEKISDDFY
+228 KRKLKKIAEDYY
-240 ISDER
+240 ISAQR
-245 RRAEEKAEFTKNI
+245 REQEENAQFPKDI

-270 EKFLKEMIESVEAQT
+270 DSFLKAMIESVQAQT

-295 GSDSEH
+295 GSDKEH
-301 SFVGEICKRYA
+301 SFVGEICKKYA
-312 DKDERIKYEKLEK
+312 DGDRRIKYEKLER
-325 NLGISENTNACI
+325 NLGISENINACI
-337 SMATGEYIALFD
+337 RMATGEYIALFD

-364 AICEHGADFIY
+364 AICEHGADFVY
-375 TDENTFSEEPH
+375 TDENTFSEEPR

-406 YICHLSVFSR
+406 YICHLSAFSR

-446 KIFHIRKI
+446 NVFHIRKI

-473 YTITAAKKALAA
+473 YTVTAAKKALAA

-531 VCLKSLYGKSLYKN
+531 ICLKSLYEKSSYKN

-561 EYYEKVKQQYEK
+561 EYYEAIAQKHGNVKIVKWEG
-573 LNVVTWTGIFN
+573 NFN

-594 YAKGEYVLLLNN
+594 YAKGEFILLLNN

-645 GVILGLGGIAGH
+645 GVILGLGGTAGH
-657 SHKHFDRHDPGY
+657 AHKHFGRSHPGY
-669 AARASIAQNLTACTA
+669 MARASIAQNLSACTA

-718 EKGYLIVFTPYAEL
+718 KKGYLVVFTPYAEL
-732 YHYESKSRGNDDTPE
+732 YHYESKSRGNDSTPE
-747 KLERFHGEVRRFE
+747 KLERFRGEIDRFKE
-760 MKWQK
+760 KWQK

>member
-1 MNLNTKL
+1 MKANTKL
-8 DLSDFCNLF
+8 NSPDNSSKK
-17 YNAENGFMKC
+17 A
-27 AAEVEIAN
+27 
-35 ETVIA
+35 
-40 TAEFP
+40 
-45 SQTDSV
+45 
-51 CIISGKT
+51 
-58 SEIISDAQVLGEEKC
+58 
-73 TIEIIDGFEN
+73 
-83 GADIKC
+83 
-89 CSGNPKIMISF
+89 
-100 DKPVSKICVKYN
+100 VS
-112 YVVAESPTELAIFGK
+112 P
-127 YVEKSNRCK
+127 
-136 ELEKKLRNIEAHAPA
+136 LRRI
-151 AEKNRVNTA
+151 TA
-160 LKAENDRLRA
+160 L
-170 DINLIHGSFSWRI
+170 I
-183 TSPIRRLSAL
+183 
-193 FKRLAIGRTLV
+193 KRLAIGRTLV

-228 KSKLEKISDDFY
+228 KRKLKKIAEDYY
-240 ISDER
+240 ISAQR
-245 RRAEEKAEFTKNI
+245 REQEENAQFPKDI

-270 EKFLKEMIESVEAQT
+270 ESFLKAMIESVQAQT

-295 GSDSEH
+295 GSDKEH
-301 SFVGEICKRYA
+301 SFVGEICKKYA
-312 DKDERIKYEKLEK
+312 DGDRRIKYEKLER

-337 SMATGEYIALFD
+337 RMATGEYIALFD

-375 TDENTFSEEPH
+375 TDENTFSEEPR

-406 YICHLSVFSR
+406 YICHLSAFSR

-446 KIFHIRKI
+446 KVFHIRKI

-473 YTITAAKKALAA
+473 YTVTAAKKALAA

-531 VCLKSLYGKSLYKN
+531 ICLKSLYEKSSYKN

-561 EYYEKVKQQYEK
+561 EYYEAIAQKHGNVKIVKWEG
-573 LNVVTWTGIFN
+573 NFN

-594 YAKGEYVLLLNN
+594 YAKGEFILLLNN

-645 GVILGLGGIAGH
+645 GVILGLGGTAGH
-657 SHKHFDRHDPGY
+657 AHKHFGRSHPGY
-669 AARASIAQNLTACTA
+669 MARASIAQNLSACTA

-718 EKGYLIVFTPYAEL
+718 KKGYLVVFTPYAEL
-732 YHYESKSRGNDDTPE
+732 YHYESKSRGNDSTPE
-747 KLERFHGEVRRFE
+747 KLERFRGEIDRFKE
-760 MKWQK
+760 KWQK

-778 TLTRDDFSLK
+778 TLTTDDFSLK

>member
-1 MNLNTKL
+1 MKANTKL
-8 DLSDFCNLF
+8 NSP
-17 YNAENGFMKC
+17 EN
-27 AAEVEIAN
+27 
-35 ETVIA
+35 
-40 TAEFP
+40 P
-45 SQTDSV
+45 S
-51 CIISGKT
+51 KK
-58 SEIISDAQVLGEEKC
+58 A
-73 TIEIIDGFEN
+73 
-83 GADIKC
+83 
-89 CSGNPKIMISF
+89 
-100 DKPVSKICVKYN
+100 VS
-112 YVVAESPTELAIFGK
+112 P
-127 YVEKSNRCK
+127 
-136 ELEKKLRNIEAHAPA
+136 LRRI
-151 AEKNRVNTA
+151 TA
-160 LKAENDRLRA
+160 L
-170 DINLIHGSFSWRI
+170 I
-183 TSPIRRLSAL
+183 
-193 FKRLAIGRTLV
+193 KRLAIGRTLV

-228 KSKLEKISDDFY
+228 KRKLKKIAEDYY
-240 ISDER
+240 ISAQR
-245 RRAEEKAEFTKNI
+245 REQEENAQFPKDI

-270 EKFLKEMIESVEAQT
+270 DSFLKAMIESVQAQT

-295 GSDSEH
+295 GSDKEH
-301 SFVGEICKRYA
+301 SFVGEICKKYA
-312 DKDERIKYEKLEK
+312 DGDRRIKYEKLEK

-337 SMATGEYIALFD
+337 RMATGEYIALFD

-375 TDENTFSEEPH
+375 TDENTFSEDPR

-406 YICHLSVFSR
+406 YICHLSAFSR
-416 ELLDSVGYFRSE
+416 KLLDSAGYFRSE

-446 KIFHIRKI
+446 KVFHIRKI

-473 YTITAAKKALAA
+473 YTVTAAKKALAA

-531 VCLKSLYGKSLYKN
+531 ICLKSLYEKSSYKN

-561 EYYEKVKQQYEK
+561 EYYEAIAQKHGNIKIVKWEG
-573 LNVVTWTGIFN
+573 NFN

-594 YAKGEYVLLLNN
+594 YAKGEFILLLNN

-645 GVILGLGGIAGH
+645 GVILGLGGTAGH
-657 SHKHFDRHDPGY
+657 AHKHFGRSHPGY
-669 AARASIAQNLTACTA
+669 MARASIAQNLSACTA

-696 VGGLDESFEVAFN
+696 VGGLDENFEVAFN

-718 EKGYLIVFTPYAEL
+718 KKGYLVVFTPYAEL
-732 YHYESKSRGNDDTPE
+732 YHYESKSRGNDSTPE
-747 KLERFHGEVRRFE
+747 KLERFRGEIDRFKE
-760 MKWQK
+760 KWQK

>member
-1 MNLNTKL
+1 MKANTKL
-8 DLSDFCNLF
+8 NSPDNSSKK
-17 YNAENGFMKC
+17 A
-27 AAEVEIAN
+27 
-35 ETVIA
+35 
-40 TAEFP
+40 
-45 SQTDSV
+45 
-51 CIISGKT
+51 
-58 SEIISDAQVLGEEKC
+58 
-73 TIEIIDGFEN
+73 
-83 GADIKC
+83 
-89 CSGNPKIMISF
+89 
-100 DKPVSKICVKYN
+100 VS
-112 YVVAESPTELAIFGK
+112 P
-127 YVEKSNRCK
+127 
-136 ELEKKLRNIEAHAPA
+136 LRRI
-151 AEKNRVNTA
+151 TA
-160 LKAENDRLRA
+160 L
-170 DINLIHGSFSWRI
+170 I
-183 TSPIRRLSAL
+183 
-193 FKRLAIGRTLV
+193 KRLAIGRTLV

-228 KSKLEKISDDFY
+228 KRKLKKIAEDYY
-240 ISDER
+240 ISAQR
-245 RRAEEKAEFTKNI
+245 REQEENAQFPKDI

-270 EKFLKEMIESVEAQT
+270 ESFLKAMIESVQAQT

-301 SFVGEICKRYA
+301 SFVGEICKKYA
-312 DKDERIKYEKLEK
+312 DGDRRIKYEKLER

-337 SMATGEYIALFD
+337 RMATGEYIALFD

-375 TDENTFSEEPH
+375 TDENTFSEEPR

-446 KIFHIRKI
+446 KVFHIRKI

-473 YTITAAKKALAA
+473 YTVTAAKKALAA

-508 YEIDGNPLI
+508 YEIDGNPLV

-531 VCLKSLYGKSLYKN
+531 ICLKSLYEKSSYKN

-561 EYYEKVKQQYEK
+561 EYYEAIAQKHGNIKIVKWEG
-573 LNVVTWTGIFN
+573 NFN

-594 YAKGEYVLLLNN
+594 YAKGEFILLLNN

-645 GVILGLGGIAGH
+645 GVILGLGGTAGH
-657 SHKHFDRHDPGY
+657 AHKHFGRSHPGY
-669 AARASIAQNLTACTA
+669 MARASIAQNLSACTA

-718 EKGYLIVFTPYAEL
+718 KKGYLVVFTPYAEL
-732 YHYESKSRGNDDTPE
+732 YHYESKSRGNDSTPE
-747 KLERFHGEVRRFE
+747 KLERFRGEIDRFKE
-760 MKWQK
+760 KWQK

>member
-1 MNLNTKL
+1 MKANTKL
-8 DLSDFCNLF
+8 
-17 YNAENGFMKC
+17 
-27 AAEVEIAN
+27 
-35 ETVIA
+35 
-40 TAEFP
+40 
-45 SQTDSV
+45 
-51 CIISGKT
+51 ISPDNSSKK
-58 SEIISDAQVLGEEKC
+58 A
-73 TIEIIDGFEN
+73 
-83 GADIKC
+83 
-89 CSGNPKIMISF
+89 
-100 DKPVSKICVKYN
+100 VS
-112 YVVAESPTELAIFGK
+112 P
-127 YVEKSNRCK
+127 
-136 ELEKKLRNIEAHAPA
+136 LR
-151 AEKNRVNTA
+151 RVTA
-160 LKAENDRLRA
+160 L
-170 DINLIHGSFSWRI
+170 I
-183 TSPIRRLSAL
+183 
-193 FKRLAIGRTLV
+193 KRLAIGRTLV

-228 KSKLEKISDDFY
+228 KRKLKKIAKDYY
-240 ISDER
+240 ISAQR
-245 RRAEEKAEFTKNI
+245 REQEENAQFPKDI

-270 EKFLKEMIESVEAQT
+270 ESFLKAMIESVQAQT

-301 SFVGEICKRYA
+301 SFVGEICKNYA
-312 DKDERIKYEKLEK
+312 DGEKRIKYEKLER

-337 SMATGEYIALFD
+337 RMATGEYIALFD

-375 TDENTFSEEPH
+375 TDENTFSEEPR

-446 KIFHIRKI
+446 KVFHIRKI

-464 VAQDVGAKP
+464 VAQDVAAKP
-473 YTITAAKKALAA
+473 YTVTAAKKALAA

-531 VCLKSLYGKSLYKN
+531 VCLKSLYEKSSYKN

-561 EYYEKVKQQYEK
+561 EYYEKVKQQYDN

-594 YAKGEYVLLLNN
+594 YAKGEYILLLNN
-606 DVEIING
+606 DVEILNDN
-613 SCLEEML
+613 CLEEML

-657 SHKHFDRHDPGY
+657 AHKHFDRHDPGY

-778 TLTRDDFSLK
+778 TLTRDDFSFK

>member
-1 MNLNTKL
+1 MKANTKL
-8 DLSDFCNLF
+8 NSPDD
-17 YNAENGFMKC
+17 
-27 AAEVEIAN
+27 
-35 ETVIA
+35 
-40 TAEFP
+40 P
-45 SQTDSV
+45 S
-51 CIISGKT
+51 KK
-58 SEIISDAQVLGEEKC
+58 A
-73 TIEIIDGFEN
+73 
-83 GADIKC
+83 
-89 CSGNPKIMISF
+89 
-100 DKPVSKICVKYN
+100 VS
-112 YVVAESPTELAIFGK
+112 P
-127 YVEKSNRCK
+127 
-136 ELEKKLRNIEAHAPA
+136 LRRI
-151 AEKNRVNTA
+151 TA
-160 LKAENDRLRA
+160 L
-170 DINLIHGSFSWRI
+170 I
-183 TSPIRRLSAL
+183 
-193 FKRLAIGRTLV
+193 KRLAIGRTLV

-228 KSKLEKISDDFY
+228 KRKLKKIAEDYY
-240 ISDER
+240 ISAQR
-245 RRAEEKAEFTKNI
+245 REQEENAQFSKDI

-270 EKFLKEMIESVEAQT
+270 DSFLKAMIESVQAQT

-301 SFVGEICKRYA
+301 SFVGEICKKYA
-312 DKDERIKYEKLEK
+312 GKDERIKYEKLEK

-337 SMATGEYIALFD
+337 RMATGEYIALFD

-375 TDENTFSEEPH
+375 TDENTFSEEPR

-406 YICHLSVFSR
+406 YICHLSAFSR

-446 KIFHIRKI
+446 RVFHIRKI

-473 YTITAAKKALAA
+473 YTVTAAKKALAA

-531 VCLKSLYGKSLYKN
+531 ICLKSLYEKSSYKN

-561 EYYEKVKQQYEK
+561 EYYEAIAQKHGNIKIVKWEG
-573 LNVVTWTGIFN
+573 NFN

-594 YAKGEYVLLLNN
+594 YAKGEFILLLNN

-620 MFAQRKDVGAVG
+620 MFAQRKDIGAVG

-645 GVILGLGGIAGH
+645 GVILGLGGTAGH
-657 SHKHFDRHDPGY
+657 AHKHFGRSHPGY
-669 AARASIAQNLTACTA
+669 MARASIAQNLSACTA

-696 VGGLDESFEVAFN
+696 VGGLDENFEVAFN

-718 EKGYLIVFTPYAEL
+718 KKGYLVVFTPYAEL
-732 YHYESKSRGNDDTPE
+732 YHYESKSRGNDSTPE
-747 KLERFHGEVRRFE
+747 KLERFRGEIDRFKE
-760 MKWQK
+760 KWQN

>member
-1 MNLNTKL
+1 MKANTKL
-8 DLSDFCNLF
+8 NSPDN
-17 YNAENGFMKC
+17 
-27 AAEVEIAN
+27 
-35 ETVIA
+35 
-40 TAEFP
+40 P
-45 SQTDSV
+45 S
-51 CIISGKT
+51 KK
-58 SEIISDAQVLGEEKC
+58 A
-73 TIEIIDGFEN
+73 
-83 GADIKC
+83 
-89 CSGNPKIMISF
+89 
-100 DKPVSKICVKYN
+100 VS
-112 YVVAESPTELAIFGK
+112 P
-127 YVEKSNRCK
+127 
-136 ELEKKLRNIEAHAPA
+136 LRRI
-151 AEKNRVNTA
+151 TA
-160 LKAENDRLRA
+160 L
-170 DINLIHGSFSWRI
+170 I
-183 TSPIRRLSAL
+183 
-193 FKRLAIGRTLV
+193 KRLAIGRTLV

-228 KSKLEKISDDFY
+228 KRKLKKIAEDYY
-240 ISDER
+240 ISAQR
-245 RRAEEKAEFTKNI
+245 REQEENAQFPKDI

-270 EKFLKEMIESVEAQT
+270 DSFLKAMIESVQAQT

-301 SFVGEICKRYA
+301 SFVGEICKKYA
-312 DKDERIKYEKLEK
+312 GKDERIKYEKLEK

-337 SMATGEYIALFD
+337 RMATGEYIALFD
-349 HDDLLHPSALYEVMR
+349 HDDLLHPSALYEAMR

-375 TDENTFSEEPH
+375 TDENTFSEEPR

-406 YICHLSVFSR
+406 YICHLSAFSR

-446 KIFHIRKI
+446 RVFHIRKI

-473 YTITAAKKALAA
+473 YTVTAAKKALAA

-531 VCLKSLYGKSLYKN
+531 ICLKSLYEKSSYKN

-561 EYYEKVKQQYEK
+561 EYYEAIAQKHGNIKIVKWEG
-573 LNVVTWTGIFN
+573 NFN

-594 YAKGEYVLLLNN
+594 YAKGEFILLLNN

-613 SCLEEML
+613 ICLEEML

-645 GVILGLGGIAGH
+645 GVILGLGGTAGH
-657 SHKHFDRHDPGY
+657 AHKHFGRSHPGY
-669 AARASIAQNLTACTA
+669 MARASIAQNLSACTA

-718 EKGYLIVFTPYAEL
+718 KKGYLVVFTPYAEL
-732 YHYESKSRGNDDTPE
+732 YHYESKSRGNDSTPE
-747 KLERFHGEVRRFE
+747 KLERFRGEIDRFKE
-760 MKWQK
+760 KWQK

>member
-1 MNLNTKL
+1 MKANTKL
-8 DLSDFCNLF
+8 NSPDN
-17 YNAENGFMKC
+17 
-27 AAEVEIAN
+27 
-35 ETVIA
+35 
-40 TAEFP
+40 P
-45 SQTDSV
+45 S
-51 CIISGKT
+51 KK
-58 SEIISDAQVLGEEKC
+58 A
-73 TIEIIDGFEN
+73 
-83 GADIKC
+83 
-89 CSGNPKIMISF
+89 
-100 DKPVSKICVKYN
+100 VS
-112 YVVAESPTELAIFGK
+112 P
-127 YVEKSNRCK
+127 
-136 ELEKKLRNIEAHAPA
+136 LRRI
-151 AEKNRVNTA
+151 TA
-160 LKAENDRLRA
+160 L
-170 DINLIHGSFSWRI
+170 I
-183 TSPIRRLSAL
+183 
-193 FKRLAIGRTLV
+193 KRLAIGRTLV

-228 KSKLEKISDDFY
+228 KRKLKKIAKDYY
-240 ISDER
+240 ISAQR
-245 RRAEEKAEFTKNI
+245 REQEENAQFPKDI

-270 EKFLKEMIESVEAQT
+270 ESFLKAMIESVQAQT

-295 GSDSEH
+295 GSDKEH
-301 SFVGEICKRYA
+301 SFVGEICKKYA
-312 DKDERIKYEKLEK
+312 DGDRRIKYEKLER

-337 SMATGEYIALFD
+337 RMATGEYIALFD

-364 AICEHGADFIY
+364 AICGHGADFIY
-375 TDENTFSEEPH
+375 TDENTFSEEPR

-406 YICHLSVFSR
+406 YICHLSAFSR

-446 KIFHIRKI
+446 KVFHIRKI

-473 YTITAAKKALAA
+473 YTVTAAKKALAA

-531 VCLKSLYGKSLYKN
+531 ICLKSLYEKSSYKN

-561 EYYEKVKQQYEK
+561 EYYEAIAQKHGNVKIVKWEG
-573 LNVVTWTGIFN
+573 NFN

-594 YAKGEYVLLLNN
+594 YAKGEFILLLNN

-645 GVILGLGGIAGH
+645 GVILGLGGTAGH
-657 SHKHFDRHDPGY
+657 AHKHFGRSHPGY
-669 AARASIAQNLTACTA
+669 MARASIAQNLSACTA

-696 VGGLDESFEVAFN
+696 VGGLDENFEVAFN

-718 EKGYLIVFTPYAEL
+718 KKGYLVVFTPYAEL
-732 YHYESKSRGNDDTPE
+732 YHYESKSRGNDSTPE
-747 KLERFHGEVRRFE
+747 KLERFRGEIDRFKE
-760 MKWQK
+760 KWQK

>member
-1 MNLNTKL
+1 MKANTKL
-8 DLSDFCNLF
+8 NSPDN
-17 YNAENGFMKC
+17 
-27 AAEVEIAN
+27 
-35 ETVIA
+35 
-40 TAEFP
+40 P
-45 SQTDSV
+45 S
-51 CIISGKT
+51 KK
-58 SEIISDAQVLGEEKC
+58 A
-73 TIEIIDGFEN
+73 
-83 GADIKC
+83 
-89 CSGNPKIMISF
+89 
-100 DKPVSKICVKYN
+100 VS
-112 YVVAESPTELAIFGK
+112 P
-127 YVEKSNRCK
+127 
-136 ELEKKLRNIEAHAPA
+136 LR
-151 AEKNRVNTA
+151 RVTA
-160 LKAENDRLRA
+160 L
-170 DINLIHGSFSWRI
+170 I
-183 TSPIRRLSAL
+183 
-193 FKRLAIGRTLV
+193 KRLAIGRTLV

-228 KSKLEKISDDFY
+228 KRKLKKIAEDYY
-240 ISDER
+240 ISAQR
-245 RRAEEKAEFTKNI
+245 REQEENAQFPKDI

-270 EKFLKEMIESVEAQT
+270 ESFLKAMIESVQAQT

-295 GSDSEH
+295 GSDKEH
-301 SFVGEICKRYA
+301 SFVGEICKKYA
-312 DKDERIKYEKLEK
+312 DGDRRIKYEKLER
-325 NLGISENTNACI
+325 NLGISENINACI
-337 SMATGEYIALFD
+337 RMATGEYIALFD

-375 TDENTFSEEPH
+375 TDENTFSEEPR

-406 YICHLSVFSR
+406 YICHLSAFSR

-446 KIFHIRKI
+446 KVFHIRKI

-473 YTITAAKKALAA
+473 YTVTAAKKALAA

-531 VCLKSLYGKSLYKN
+531 ICLKSLYEKSSYKN

-561 EYYEKVKQQYEK
+561 EYYEAIAQKHGNIKIVKWEG
-573 LNVVTWTGIFN
+573 NFN

-594 YAKGEYVLLLNN
+594 YAKGEFILLLNN

-645 GVILGLGGIAGH
+645 GVILGLGGTAGH
-657 SHKHFDRHDPGY
+657 AHKHFGRSHPGY
-669 AARASIAQNLTACTA
+669 MARASIAQNLSACTA

-696 VGGLDESFEVAFN
+696 VGGLDENFEVAFN

-718 EKGYLIVFTPYAEL
+718 KKGYLVVFTPYAEL
-732 YHYESKSRGNDDTPE
+732 YHYESKSRGNDSTPE
-747 KLERFHGEVRRFE
+747 KLERFRGEIDRFKE
-760 MKWQK
+760 KWQK

>member
-1 MNLNTKL
+1 MKANTKL
-8 DLSDFCNLF
+8 NSPDNLSKK
-17 YNAENGFMKC
+17 A
-27 AAEVEIAN
+27 
-35 ETVIA
+35 
-40 TAEFP
+40 
-45 SQTDSV
+45 
-51 CIISGKT
+51 
-58 SEIISDAQVLGEEKC
+58 
-73 TIEIIDGFEN
+73 
-83 GADIKC
+83 
-89 CSGNPKIMISF
+89 
-100 DKPVSKICVKYN
+100 VS
-112 YVVAESPTELAIFGK
+112 P
-127 YVEKSNRCK
+127 
-136 ELEKKLRNIEAHAPA
+136 LRRI
-151 AEKNRVNTA
+151 TA
-160 LKAENDRLRA
+160 L
-170 DINLIHGSFSWRI
+170 I
-183 TSPIRRLSAL
+183 
-193 FKRLAIGRTLV
+193 KRLAIGRTLV

-228 KSKLEKISDDFY
+228 KRKLKKIAEDYY
-240 ISDER
+240 ISAQR
-245 RRAEEKAEFTKNI
+245 REQEENAQFPKDI

-301 SFVGEICKRYA
+301 SFVGEICKKYA
-312 DKDERIKYEKLEK
+312 GKDERIKYEKLEK

-337 SMATGEYIALFD
+337 RMATGEYIALFD

-375 TDENTFSEEPH
+375 TDENTFSEEPR

-406 YICHLSVFSR
+406 YICHLSAFSR

-446 KIFHIRKI
+446 NVFHIRKI

-473 YTITAAKKALAA
+473 YTVTAAKKALAA

-531 VCLKSLYGKSLYKN
+531 ICLKSLYEKSSYKN

-561 EYYEKVKQQYEK
+561 EYYEAIAQKHGNIKIVKWEG
-573 LNVVTWTGIFN
+573 NFN

-594 YAKGEYVLLLNN
+594 YAKGEFILLLNN

-645 GVILGLGGIAGH
+645 GVILGLGGTAGH
-657 SHKHFDRHDPGY
+657 AHKHFGRSHPGY
-669 AARASIAQNLTACTA
+669 MARASIAQNLSACTA

-696 VGGLDESFEVAFN
+696 VGGLDESLEVAFN

-718 EKGYLIVFTPYAEL
+718 KKGYLVVFTPYAEL
-732 YHYESKSRGNDDTPE
+732 YHYESKSRGNDSTPE
-747 KLERFHGEVRRFE
+747 KLERFRGEIDRFKE
-760 MKWQK
+760 KWKK

>member
-1 MNLNTKL
+1 
-8 DLSDFCNLF
+8 
-17 YNAENGFMKC
+17 MK
-27 AAEVEIAN
+27 AN
-35 ETVIA
+35 
-40 TAEFP
+40 
-45 SQTDSV
+45 
-51 CIISGKT
+51 
-58 SEIISDAQVLGEEKC
+58 
-73 TIEIIDGFEN
+73 
-83 GADIKC
+83 
-89 CSGNPKIMISF
+89 
-100 DKPVSKICVKYN
+100 
-112 YVVAESPTELAIFGK
+112 
-127 YVEKSNRCK
+127 
-136 ELEKKLRNIEAHAPA
+136 KKLNSPDNSSKKAVSPLRRI
-151 AEKNRVNTA
+151 TA
-160 LKAENDRLRA
+160 L
-170 DINLIHGSFSWRI
+170 I
-183 TSPIRRLSAL
+183 
-193 FKRLAIGRTLV
+193 KRLAIGRTLV

-228 KSKLEKISDDFY
+228 KRKLKKIAEDYY
-240 ISDER
+240 ISAQR
-245 RRAEEKAEFTKNI
+245 REQEENVQFPKDI

-270 EKFLKEMIESVEAQT
+270 DSFLKAMIESVQAQT

-295 GSDSEH
+295 GSDSGH
-301 SFVGEICKRYA
+301 SFVGEICKKYA
-312 DKDERIKYEKLEK
+312 DGDRRIKYEKLER

-337 SMATGEYIALFD
+337 RMATGEYIALFD

-375 TDENTFSEEPH
+375 TDENTFSEEPR

-406 YICHLSVFSR
+406 YICHLSAFSR

-446 KIFHIRKI
+446 KVFHIRKI

-473 YTITAAKKALAA
+473 YTVTAAKKALAA

-517 SVIIPNKDHTDDLD
+517 SVIIPNKDHTDDLE
-531 VCLKSLYGKSLYKN
+531 VCLKSLYEKSSYKN

-561 EYYEKVKQQYEK
+561 EYYEAIAQKHGNVKIVKWEG
-573 LNVVTWTGIFN
+573 NFN

-594 YAKGEYVLLLNN
+594 YAKGEFILLLNN

-645 GVILGLGGIAGH
+645 GVILGLGGTAGH
-657 SHKHFDRHDPGY
+657 AHKHFGRSHPGY
-669 AARASIAQNLTACTA
+669 MARASIAQNLSACTA

-696 VGGLDESFEVAFN
+696 VGGLDENFEVAFN
-709 DVDLCMKIR
+709 DIDLCMKIR
-718 EKGYLIVFTPYAEL
+718 KKGYLVVFTPYAEL
-732 YHYESKSRGNDDTPE
+732 YHYESKSRGNDSTPE
-747 KLERFHGEVRRFE
+747 KLERFRGEIDRFKE
-760 MKWQK
+760 KWQK

>member
-1 MNLNTKL
+1 MKANTKL
-8 DLSDFCNLF
+8 NSPDN
-17 YNAENGFMKC
+17 
-27 AAEVEIAN
+27 
-35 ETVIA
+35 
-40 TAEFP
+40 P
-45 SQTDSV
+45 S
-51 CIISGKT
+51 KK
-58 SEIISDAQVLGEEKC
+58 A
-73 TIEIIDGFEN
+73 
-83 GADIKC
+83 
-89 CSGNPKIMISF
+89 
-100 DKPVSKICVKYN
+100 VS
-112 YVVAESPTELAIFGK
+112 P
-127 YVEKSNRCK
+127 
-136 ELEKKLRNIEAHAPA
+136 LRRI
-151 AEKNRVNTA
+151 TA
-160 LKAENDRLRA
+160 L
-170 DINLIHGSFSWRI
+170 I
-183 TSPIRRLSAL
+183 
-193 FKRLAIGRTLV
+193 KRLAIGRTLV

-228 KSKLEKISDDFY
+228 KRKLKKIAKDYY
-240 ISDER
+240 ISAQR
-245 RRAEEKAEFTKNI
+245 REQEENAQFPKDI

-295 GSDSEH
+295 GSDKEH
-301 SFVGEICKRYA
+301 SFVGEICKKYA
-312 DKDERIKYEKLEK
+312 GKDERIKYEKLER

-337 SMATGEYIALFD
+337 RMATGEYIALFD

-375 TDENTFSEEPH
+375 TDENTFSEEPR

-406 YICHLSVFSR
+406 YICHLSAFSR

-446 KIFHIRKI
+446 KVFHIRKI

-473 YTITAAKKALAA
+473 YTVTAAKKALAA

-531 VCLKSLYGKSLYKN
+531 ICLKSLYEKSSYKN

-561 EYYEKVKQQYEK
+561 EYYEAIAQKHGNVKIVKWEG
-573 LNVVTWTGIFN
+573 NFN

-594 YAKGEYVLLLNN
+594 YAKGEFILLLNN

-645 GVILGLGGIAGH
+645 GVILGLGGTAGH
-657 SHKHFDRHDPGY
+657 AHKHFGRSHPGY
-669 AARASIAQNLTACTA
+669 MARASIAQNLSACTA

-696 VGGLDESFEVAFN
+696 VGGLDENFEVAFN

-718 EKGYLIVFTPYAEL
+718 KKGYLVVFTPYAEL
-732 YHYESKSRGNDDTPE
+732 YHYESKSRGNDSTPE
-747 KLERFHGEVRRFE
+747 KLERFRGEIDRFKE
-760 MKWQK
+760 KWQK

>member
-1 MNLNTKL
+1 
-8 DLSDFCNLF
+8 
-17 YNAENGFMKC
+17 MK
-27 AAEVEIAN
+27 AN
-35 ETVIA
+35 
-40 TAEFP
+40 
-45 SQTDSV
+45 
-51 CIISGKT
+51 
-58 SEIISDAQVLGEEKC
+58 
-73 TIEIIDGFEN
+73 
-83 GADIKC
+83 
-89 CSGNPKIMISF
+89 
-100 DKPVSKICVKYN
+100 
-112 YVVAESPTELAIFGK
+112 
-127 YVEKSNRCK
+127 
-136 ELEKKLRNIEAHAPA
+136 KKLNSPDNPSKKAVSPLRRI
-151 AEKNRVNTA
+151 TA
-160 LKAENDRLRA
+160 L
-170 DINLIHGSFSWRI
+170 I
-183 TSPIRRLSAL
+183 
-193 FKRLAIGRTLV
+193 KRLAIGRTLV

-228 KSKLEKISDDFY
+228 KRKLKKIAKDYY
-240 ISDER
+240 ISAQR
-245 RRAEEKAEFTKNI
+245 REQEENAQFPKDI

-270 EKFLKEMIESVEAQT
+270 ESFLKAMIESVQAQT

-301 SFVGEICKRYA
+301 SFVGEICKKYA
-312 DKDERIKYEKLEK
+312 DGDRRIKYEKLER

-337 SMATGEYIALFD
+337 RMATGEYIALFD

-375 TDENTFSEEPH
+375 TDENTFSEEPR

-446 KIFHIRKI
+446 KVFHIRKI

-473 YTITAAKKALAA
+473 YTVTAAKKALAA

-508 YEIDGNPLI
+508 YEIDGNPLV

-531 VCLKSLYGKSLYKN
+531 ICLKSLYEKSSYKN

-561 EYYEKVKQQYEK
+561 EYYEAIAQKHGNIKIVKWEG
-573 LNVVTWTGIFN
+573 NFN

-594 YAKGEYVLLLNN
+594 YAKGEFILLLNN

-645 GVILGLGGIAGH
+645 GVILGLGGTAGH
-657 SHKHFDRHDPGY
+657 AHKHFGRSHPGY
-669 AARASIAQNLTACTA
+669 MARASIAQNLSACTA

-718 EKGYLIVFTPYAEL
+718 KKGYLVVFTPYAEL
-732 YHYESKSRGNDDTPE
+732 YHYESKSRGNDSTPE
-747 KLERFHGEVRRFE
+747 KLERFRGEIDRFKE
-760 MKWQK
+760 KWQK

>member
-1 MNLNTKL
+1 MDFNMKP

-17 YNAENGFMKC
+17 YNSENGFTRCDADAKT
-27 AAEVEIAN
+27 AN
-35 ETVIA
+35 GNIIV

-51 CIISGKT
+51 CIIPGNAPG
-58 SEIISDAQVLGEEKC
+58 IISEAKVLDGVKC
-73 TIEIIDGFEN
+73 TVEILDGLMS
-83 GADIKC
+83 GSDAVC
-89 CSGNPKIMISF
+89 CSENPKLMIYF
-100 DKPVSKICVKYN
+100 EKPVSRVCIKYA
-112 YVVAESPTELAIFGK
+112 YAMAKSPTELTILGR
-127 YVEKSNRCK
+127 YVEKSNRCNA
-136 ELEKKLRNIEAHAPA
+136 LEAQLKNMPA
-151 AEKNRVNTA
+151 AASAANSNRVNTA
-160 LKAENDRLRA
+160 LKAENDRLKA
-170 DINLIHGSFSWRI
+170 DIELIRSSFSWRI
-183 TSPIRRLSAL
+183 TSPLRRFSAL
-193 FKRLAIGRTLV
+193 FKRLAVGRTLG
-204 YLKKNGL
+204 YLKRNGIKVTL
-211 RATVYRVLK
+211 HRIFR
-220 GAGPMPVD
+220 GAGPMPAD
-228 KSKLEKISDDFY
+228 KSKLEKISDDYY
-240 ISDER
+240 ISEA
-245 RRAEEKAEFTKNI
+245 RRAREESTVFAKAI
-258 KFSVLVPLYNTP
+258 KYSVLVPLYNTP
-270 EKFLKEMIESVEAQT
+270 EKFLREMIESVQAQT

-295 GSDSEH
+295 GSDAEH
-301 SFVGEICKRYA
+301 SFVGEICKNYA
-312 DKDERIKYEKLEK
+312 ETDKRIKYEKLEK

-337 SMATGEYIALFD
+337 RMATGDYIVLFD
-349 HDDLLHPSALYEVMR
+349 HDDLLHPSALYEVTK
-364 AICEHGADFIY
+364 AVCDCGADYIY
-375 TDENTFSEEPH
+375 TDENTFSQEPH

-446 KIFHIRKI
+446 KVYHIRKI

-473 YTITAAKKALAA
+473 YTVAAAKKALAA

-508 YEIDGNPLI
+508 YEIEGNPLI
-517 SVIIPNKDHTDDLD
+517 SIIIPNKDHTDDLD
-531 VCLKSLYGKSLYKN
+531 VCIASLYNKSSYRN
-545 FEVIIV
+545 FEIIIV
-551 ENNSTEKETF
+551 ENNSTQKQTF
-561 EYYEKVKQQYEK
+561 EYYEEITRRYENIK
-573 LNVVTWTGIFN
+573 VVTWTGIFN
-584 YSAINNFGVN
+584 YSAINNFGAG
-594 YAKGEYVLLLNN
+594 YAKGEYILLLNN
-606 DVEIING
+606 DVEIINEG
-613 SCLEEML
+613 CLEEML

-657 SHKHFDRHDPGY
+657 AHKHFNRSDPGY

-684 ACLMMRRDVFDE
+684 ACLMLRREVYDE

-718 EKGYLIVFTPYAEL
+718 QKGYLIVFTPYAEL
-732 YHYESKSRGNDDTPE
+732 YHYESKSRGNEDTPE
-747 KLERFHGEVRRFE
+747 KLERFHGEIRRFE

-778 TLTRDDFSLK
+778 TLARDDFSLK

>member
-1 MNLNTKL
+1 MKANTKL
-8 DLSDFCNLF
+8 
-17 YNAENGFMKC
+17 
-27 AAEVEIAN
+27 
-35 ETVIA
+35 
-40 TAEFP
+40 
-45 SQTDSV
+45 
-51 CIISGKT
+51 ISPDNSSKK
-58 SEIISDAQVLGEEKC
+58 A
-73 TIEIIDGFEN
+73 
-83 GADIKC
+83 
-89 CSGNPKIMISF
+89 
-100 DKPVSKICVKYN
+100 VS
-112 YVVAESPTELAIFGK
+112 P
-127 YVEKSNRCK
+127 
-136 ELEKKLRNIEAHAPA
+136 LR
-151 AEKNRVNTA
+151 RVTA
-160 LKAENDRLRA
+160 L
-170 DINLIHGSFSWRI
+170 I
-183 TSPIRRLSAL
+183 
-193 FKRLAIGRTLV
+193 KRLAIGRMLV

-220 GAGPMPVD
+220 GAGPMPID
-228 KSKLEKISDDFY
+228 KRKLKKIAKDYY
-240 ISDER
+240 ISAQR
-245 RRAEEKAEFTKNI
+245 REKEENAQFPKDI

-270 EKFLKEMIESVEAQT
+270 ESFLKAMIESVQAQT

-295 GSDSEH
+295 GSDREH
-301 SFVGEICKRYA
+301 SFVGEICKKYA
-312 DKDERIKYEKLEK
+312 DGDKRIKYEKLER

-337 SMATGEYIALFD
+337 RMATGEYIALFD

-375 TDENTFSEEPH
+375 TDENTFSEEPR

-446 KIFHIRKI
+446 KVFHIRKI

-464 VAQDVGAKP
+464 VAQDVAAKP
-473 YTITAAKKALAA
+473 YTVTAAKKALAA

-508 YEIDGNPLI
+508 YEIDGNPLV

-531 VCLKSLYGKSLYKN
+531 ICLKSLYEKSSYKN

-561 EYYEKVKQQYEK
+561 EYYEKIKQRYENLK
-573 LNVVTWTGIFN
+573 VVIWTGIFN

-594 YAKGEYVLLLNN
+594 YAKGEYILLLNN

-645 GVILGLGGIAGH
+645 GVILGLGGTAGH
-657 SHKHFDRHDPGY
+657 AHKHFGRSHSGY
-669 AARASIAQNLTACTA
+669 MARASIAQNLTACTA

-718 EKGYLIVFTPYAEL
+718 GKGYLVVFTPYAEL
-732 YHYESKSRGNDDTPE
+732 YHYESKSRGNDSTPE
-747 KLERFHGEVRRFE
+747 KLERFRGEIDRFKE
-760 MKWQK
+760 KWQK

>member
-1 MNLNTKL
+1 MKANTKL
-8 DLSDFCNLF
+8 NSPDNLSKK
-17 YNAENGFMKC
+17 A
-27 AAEVEIAN
+27 
-35 ETVIA
+35 
-40 TAEFP
+40 
-45 SQTDSV
+45 
-51 CIISGKT
+51 
-58 SEIISDAQVLGEEKC
+58 
-73 TIEIIDGFEN
+73 
-83 GADIKC
+83 
-89 CSGNPKIMISF
+89 
-100 DKPVSKICVKYN
+100 VS
-112 YVVAESPTELAIFGK
+112 P
-127 YVEKSNRCK
+127 
-136 ELEKKLRNIEAHAPA
+136 LRRI
-151 AEKNRVNTA
+151 TA
-160 LKAENDRLRA
+160 L
-170 DINLIHGSFSWRI
+170 I
-183 TSPIRRLSAL
+183 
-193 FKRLAIGRTLV
+193 KRLAIGRTLV

-228 KSKLEKISDDFY
+228 KRKLKKIAEDYY
-240 ISDER
+240 ISAQR
-245 RRAEEKAEFTKNI
+245 REQEENAQFPKDI

-301 SFVGEICKRYA
+301 SFVGEICKKYA
-312 DKDERIKYEKLEK
+312 GKDERIKYEKLEK

-337 SMATGEYIALFD
+337 RMATGEYIALFD

-375 TDENTFSEEPH
+375 TDENTFSEEPR

-406 YICHLSVFSR
+406 YICHLSAFSR

-446 KIFHIRKI
+446 NVFHIRKI

-473 YTITAAKKALAA
+473 YTVTAAKKALAA

-531 VCLKSLYGKSLYKN
+531 ICLKSLYEKSSYKN

-561 EYYEKVKQQYEK
+561 EYYEAIAQKHGNIKIVKWEG
-573 LNVVTWTGIFN
+573 NFN

-594 YAKGEYVLLLNN
+594 YAKGEFILLLNN

-645 GVILGLGGIAGH
+645 GVILGLGGTAGH
-657 SHKHFDRHDPGY
+657 AHKHFGRSHPGY
-669 AARASIAQNLTACTA
+669 MARASIAQNLSACTA

-696 VGGLDESFEVAFN
+696 VGGLDENFEVAFN

-718 EKGYLIVFTPYAEL
+718 KKGYLVVFTPYAEL
-732 YHYESKSRGNDDTPE
+732 YHYESKSRGNDSTPE
-747 KLERFHGEVRRFE
+747 KLERFRGEIDRFKE
-760 MKWQK
+760 KWKK

>member
-1 MNLNTKL
+1 MKANTKL
-8 DLSDFCNLF
+8 NSPDN
-17 YNAENGFMKC
+17 
-27 AAEVEIAN
+27 
-35 ETVIA
+35 
-40 TAEFP
+40 P
-45 SQTDSV
+45 S
-51 CIISGKT
+51 KK
-58 SEIISDAQVLGEEKC
+58 A
-73 TIEIIDGFEN
+73 
-83 GADIKC
+83 
-89 CSGNPKIMISF
+89 
-100 DKPVSKICVKYN
+100 VS
-112 YVVAESPTELAIFGK
+112 P
-127 YVEKSNRCK
+127 
-136 ELEKKLRNIEAHAPA
+136 LRRI
-151 AEKNRVNTA
+151 TA
-160 LKAENDRLRA
+160 L
-170 DINLIHGSFSWRI
+170 I
-183 TSPIRRLSAL
+183 
-193 FKRLAIGRTLV
+193 KRLAIGRTLV

-228 KSKLEKISDDFY
+228 KRKLKKIAEDYY
-240 ISDER
+240 ISAQR
-245 RRAEEKAEFTKNI
+245 REQEENAQFPKDI

-270 EKFLKEMIESVEAQT
+270 ESFLKAMIESVQAQT

-295 GSDSEH
+295 GSDKEH
-301 SFVGEICKRYA
+301 SFVGEICKKYA
-312 DKDERIKYEKLEK
+312 DGDRRIKYEKLER

-337 SMATGEYIALFD
+337 RMATGEYIALFD

-375 TDENTFSEEPH
+375 TDENTFSEEPR

-406 YICHLSVFSR
+406 YICHLSAFSR

-446 KIFHIRKI
+446 KVFHIRKI

-464 VAQDVGAKP
+464 VAQDIGAKP
-473 YTITAAKKALAA
+473 YTVTAAKKALAA

-531 VCLKSLYGKSLYKN
+531 ICLKSLYEKSSYKN

-551 ENNSTEKETF
+551 ENNSTEKATF
-561 EYYEKVKQQYEK
+561 EYYEAIAQKHGNVKIVKWEG
-573 LNVVTWTGIFN
+573 NFN

-594 YAKGEYVLLLNN
+594 YAKGEFILLLNN

-645 GVILGLGGIAGH
+645 GVILGLGGTAGH
-657 SHKHFDRHDPGY
+657 AHKHFGRSHPGY
-669 AARASIAQNLTACTA
+669 MARASIAQNLSACTA

-718 EKGYLIVFTPYAEL
+718 KKGYLVVFTPYAEL
-732 YHYESKSRGNDDTPE
+732 YHYESKSRGNDSTPE
-747 KLERFHGEVRRFE
+747 KLERFRGEIDRFKE
-760 MKWQK
+760 KWQK
-765 QLDDGDPYYNPNL
+765 QLDNGDPYYNPNL

>member
-1 MNLNTKL
+1 MKANTKL
-8 DLSDFCNLF
+8 NSP
-17 YNAENGFMKC
+17 EN
-27 AAEVEIAN
+27 
-35 ETVIA
+35 
-40 TAEFP
+40 P
-45 SQTDSV
+45 S
-51 CIISGKT
+51 KK
-58 SEIISDAQVLGEEKC
+58 A
-73 TIEIIDGFEN
+73 
-83 GADIKC
+83 
-89 CSGNPKIMISF
+89 
-100 DKPVSKICVKYN
+100 VS
-112 YVVAESPTELAIFGK
+112 P
-127 YVEKSNRCK
+127 
-136 ELEKKLRNIEAHAPA
+136 LRRI
-151 AEKNRVNTA
+151 TA
-160 LKAENDRLRA
+160 L
-170 DINLIHGSFSWRI
+170 I
-183 TSPIRRLSAL
+183 
-193 FKRLAIGRTLV
+193 KRLAIGRTLV
-204 YLKKNGL
+204 YLKKSGL

-228 KSKLEKISDDFY
+228 KRKLKKIAEDYY
-240 ISDER
+240 ISAQR
-245 RRAEEKAEFTKNI
+245 REQEENAQFPKGI

-270 EKFLKEMIESVEAQT
+270 DSFLKAMIETVQAQT
-285 YKNWELCLAD
+285 YKKWELCLAD
-295 GSDSEH
+295 GSDKEH
-301 SFVGEICKRYA
+301 SFVGEICKKYA
-312 DKDERIKYEKLEK
+312 GKDERIKYEKLEK

-337 SMATGEYIALFD
+337 RMATGEYIALFD

-375 TDENTFSEEPH
+375 TDENTFSEEPR

-446 KIFHIRKI
+446 KVFHIRKI

-473 YTITAAKKALAA
+473 YTVTAAKKALAA

-531 VCLKSLYGKSLYKN
+531 ICLKSLYEKSSYKN

-561 EYYEKVKQQYEK
+561 EYYEAIAQKHGNIKIVKWEG
-573 LNVVTWTGIFN
+573 NFN

-594 YAKGEYVLLLNN
+594 YAKGEFILLLNN

-645 GVILGLGGIAGH
+645 GVILGLGGTAGH
-657 SHKHFDRHDPGY
+657 AHKHFGRSHPGY
-669 AARASIAQNLTACTA
+669 MARASIAQNLSACTA

-718 EKGYLIVFTPYAEL
+718 KKGYLVVFTPYAEL
-732 YHYESKSRGNDDTPE
+732 YHYESKSRGNDSTPE
-747 KLERFHGEVRRFE
+747 KLERFRGEIDRFKE
-760 MKWQK
+760 KWQK

>member
-1 MNLNTKL
+1 MKANTKL
-8 DLSDFCNLF
+8 NSPDNSSKK
-17 YNAENGFMKC
+17 A
-27 AAEVEIAN
+27 
-35 ETVIA
+35 
-40 TAEFP
+40 
-45 SQTDSV
+45 
-51 CIISGKT
+51 
-58 SEIISDAQVLGEEKC
+58 
-73 TIEIIDGFEN
+73 
-83 GADIKC
+83 
-89 CSGNPKIMISF
+89 
-100 DKPVSKICVKYN
+100 VS
-112 YVVAESPTELAIFGK
+112 P
-127 YVEKSNRCK
+127 
-136 ELEKKLRNIEAHAPA
+136 LR
-151 AEKNRVNTA
+151 RVTA
-160 LKAENDRLRA
+160 L
-170 DINLIHGSFSWRI
+170 I
-183 TSPIRRLSAL
+183 
-193 FKRLAIGRTLV
+193 KRLAIGRTLV

-228 KSKLEKISDDFY
+228 KRKLKKIAKDYY
-240 ISDER
+240 ISAQR
-245 RRAEEKAEFTKNI
+245 REQEENAQFPKDI

-270 EKFLKEMIESVEAQT
+270 ESFLKAMIESVQAQT

-301 SFVGEICKRYA
+301 SFVGEICKKYA
-312 DKDERIKYEKLEK
+312 DGDKRIKYEKLEK

-337 SMATGEYIALFD
+337 RMATGEYIALFD

-375 TDENTFSEEPH
+375 TDENTFSEEPR

-446 KIFHIRKI
+446 KVFHIRKI

-473 YTITAAKKALAA
+473 YTVTAAKKALAA

-531 VCLKSLYGKSLYKN
+531 ICLESLYEKSLYKN

-561 EYYEKVKQQYEK
+561 EYYEKIKQRYENLK
-573 LNVVTWTGIFN
+573 VVIWTGIFN

-594 YAKGEYVLLLNN
+594 YAKGEYILLLNN

-645 GVILGLGGIAGH
+645 GVILGLGGTAGH
-657 SHKHFDRHDPGY
+657 AHKHFGRSHPGY
-669 AARASIAQNLTACTA
+669 MARASIAQNLTACTA

-718 EKGYLIVFTPYAEL
+718 EKGYLVVFTPYAEL
-732 YHYESKSRGNDDTPE
+732 YHYESKSRGNDSTPE
-747 KLERFHGEVRRFE
+747 KLERFRGEIDRFKE
-760 MKWQK
+760 KWQK

>member
-1 MNLNTKL
+1 
-8 DLSDFCNLF
+8 
-17 YNAENGFMKC
+17 MK
-27 AAEVEIAN
+27 AN
-35 ETVIA
+35 
-40 TAEFP
+40 
-45 SQTDSV
+45 
-51 CIISGKT
+51 
-58 SEIISDAQVLGEEKC
+58 
-73 TIEIIDGFEN
+73 
-83 GADIKC
+83 
-89 CSGNPKIMISF
+89 
-100 DKPVSKICVKYN
+100 
-112 YVVAESPTELAIFGK
+112 
-127 YVEKSNRCK
+127 
-136 ELEKKLRNIEAHAPA
+136 KKLNSPDNSSKKAVSPLRRI
-151 AEKNRVNTA
+151 TA
-160 LKAENDRLRA
+160 L
-170 DINLIHGSFSWRI
+170 I
-183 TSPIRRLSAL
+183 
-193 FKRLAIGRTLV
+193 KRLAIGRTLV

-228 KSKLEKISDDFY
+228 KRKLKKIAEDYY
-240 ISDER
+240 ISAQR
-245 RRAEEKAEFTKNI
+245 REQEENVQFPKDI

-270 EKFLKEMIESVEAQT
+270 DSFLKAMIESVQAQT

-295 GSDSEH
+295 GSDKEH
-301 SFVGEICKRYA
+301 SFVGEICKKYA
-312 DKDERIKYEKLEK
+312 DGDRRIKYEKLEK

-337 SMATGEYIALFD
+337 RMATGEYIALFD

-375 TDENTFSEEPH
+375 TDENTFSEEPR

-406 YICHLSVFSR
+406 YICHLSAFSR

-446 KIFHIRKI
+446 KVFHIRKI

-473 YTITAAKKALAA
+473 YTVTAAKKALAA

-517 SVIIPNKDHTDDLD
+517 SVIIPNKDHTDDLE
-531 VCLKSLYGKSLYKN
+531 VCLKSLYEKSSYKN

-561 EYYEKVKQQYEK
+561 EYYEAIAQKHGNVKIVKWEG
-573 LNVVTWTGIFN
+573 NFN

-594 YAKGEYVLLLNN
+594 YAKGEFILLLNN

-645 GVILGLGGIAGH
+645 GVILGLGGTAGH
-657 SHKHFDRHDPGY
+657 AHKHFGRSHPGY
-669 AARASIAQNLTACTA
+669 MARASIAQNLSACTA

-718 EKGYLIVFTPYAEL
+718 KKGYLVVFTPYAEL
-732 YHYESKSRGNDDTPE
+732 YHYESKSRGNDSTPE
-747 KLERFHGEVRRFE
+747 KLERFRGEIDRFKE
-760 MKWQK
+760 KWQK